1 MSEQGN
7 RERTEQKLSELMR
20 LSKEPYFSRYV
31 AQMKKDLEEGIA
43 TPLQVEREADRS
55 YAEYQRRMRDRE
67 AARPELKTKSVEF
80 RIGIHVF
87 SLIGALFIL
96 AAFVTFGFYFLKGAF
111 QGICIYV
118 AALALVLFSEL
129 LLRRKMQKFA
139 SVITGI
145 GVGCLYAAN
154 IVNYLALHF
163 VNGIIAVLI
172 TLLIAAVTICL
183 SRKRDSIVIRLIGL
197 IGCYVCLYPI
207 HGFETELSFFVL
219 TVILFIV
226 NVAGVLFPNQSRT
239 AAILAVHAALNV
251 IFTGALLIIAGRDH
265 VQAIYLAALL
275 LSSFIFMET
284 MAFVNRKR
292 EKQNEI
298 FTITCIGSGFLLFMM
313 FLLEKITGE
322 QLVGLIMAAVTAA
335 VSMLFFLL
343 WEREDERKWAQVYF
357 AAGLFLLIGAFSDY
371 PIEQTITVGIIFLI
385 ARIGNRQ
392 KQLTALE
399 AIAAVAVGLT
409 GVGLWGSV
417 YAYILAALLVLMSFR
432 INKMH
437 LFHELV
443 TTASVLMIWFLKCR
457 WNNGPYSFG
466 VEGTWF
472 YPVAVLLLILLF
484 LLFHHL
490 PGLREKEQEAYNV
503 VSLCFIGLYC
513 LLPLFGGY
521 LWARLATMAA
531 GTLAAFLL
539 LRKRYGLCWKGNTLL
554 WAGFFS
560 LYSIT
565 GNFGSPVVSSILIM
579 AAAFF
584 LVGIGFRHKEKVERI
599 TGLVLAALVC
609 LKLVLYDF
617 REAELLYRMIVF
629 LIVGVMALGISFL
642 YMFLERKMTQK
653 KAEIEE

>member
-1 MSEQGN
+1 MNEQGN
-7 RERTEQKLSELMR
+7 RERTEQKLSELMG

-31 AQMKKDLEEGIA
+31 AQMKKDLEEGVA

-67 AARPELKTKSVEF
+67 AAQPELKTKSVEF
-80 RIGIHVF
+80 KIGIHVF

-111 QGICIYV
+111 QGICIYM
-118 AALALVLFSEL
+118 AAFALVLFSEL
-129 LLRRKMQKFA
+129 FLRRKMQKFA
-139 SVITGI
+139 GVITGI
-145 GVGCLYAAN
+145 GIGCLYAAN
-154 IVNYLALHF
+154 IVNYLVLHL
-163 VNGIIAVLI
+163 VNGIIAVLL
-172 TLLIAAVTICL
+172 TLLIAAATIWL
-183 SRKRDSIVIRLIGL
+183 SRKRDSVVIRLIGL

-226 NVAGVLFPNQSRT
+226 NVAGVLFPNQSRA

-251 IFTGALLIIAGRDH
+251 IFTGALLIIAGLDH
-265 VQAIYLAALL
+265 VQATYLAALL
-275 LSSFIFMET
+275 LSSFIFMEI

-292 EKQNEI
+292 EKDNEI
-298 FTITCIGSGFLLFMM
+298 FIITCIGSGLLLFMM
-313 FLLEKITGE
+313 FLLETITGE
-322 QLVGLIMAAVTAA
+322 QLVGLIMAAVTVA
-335 VSMLFFLL
+335 VSMLLFLL
-343 WEREDERKWAQVYF
+343 WEKEDERKWAQVYF
-357 AAGLFLLIGAFSDY
+357 AAGLFLLIGAFSDQ
-371 PIEQTITVGIIFLI
+371 PVEQTITVGVIFLI

-392 KQLTALE
+392 RQLTALE

-409 GVGLWGSV
+409 GIGLSGSV
-417 YAYILAALLVLMSFR
+417 YAYILAALLVLLSFR
-432 INKMH
+432 INK
-437 LFHELV
+437 LYVFHEIV
-443 TTASVLMIWFLKCR
+443 TTASVLVIWFLKCEWFR
-457 WNNGPYSFG
+457 LYNWGMDG
-466 VEGTWF
+466 KWF
-472 YPVAVLLLILLF
+472 YPVAVLLLMLLF

-490 PGLREKEQEAYNV
+490 QGLRDKKQEVYNI
-503 VSLCFIGLYC
+503 VSLCFIGIFC
-513 LLPLFGGY
+513 LLPLFEGH
-521 LWARLATMAA
+521 LWTRIAIMAA

-539 LRKRYGLCWKGNTLL
+539 LRKRYGLYWKGNTLL
-554 WAGFFS
+554 WAVFFS

-584 LVGIGFRHKEKVERI
+584 LVGIGFRHKEKMERI

-642 YMFLERKMTQK
+642 YMFLEKKMAQK
-653 KAEIEE
+653 KAEVKE

>member
-1 MSEQGN
+1 MNEQGN

-31 AQMKKDLEEGIA
+31 AQMKKDLEEGVA

-67 AARPELKTKSVEF
+67 AAQPELKTKSVEF
-80 RIGIHVF
+80 KIGIHVF

-111 QGICIYV
+111 QGICIYM
-118 AALALVLFSEL
+118 AAFALVLFSEL
-129 LLRRKMQKFA
+129 FLRRKMQKFA
-139 SVITGI
+139 GVITGI
-145 GVGCLYAAN
+145 GIGCLYAAN
-154 IVNYLALHF
+154 IVNYLVLHL
-163 VNGIIAVLI
+163 VNGIIAVLF
-172 TLLIAAVTICL
+172 TLLIAAATIWL
-183 SRKRDSIVIRLIGL
+183 SRKRDSVVIRLIGL

-226 NVAGVLFPNQSRT
+226 NVAGVLFPNQSRA

-251 IFTGALLIIAGRDH
+251 IFTGALLIIAGLDH
-265 VQAIYLAALL
+265 VQATYLAALL
-275 LSSFIFMET
+275 LSSFIFMEI

-292 EKQNEI
+292 EKDNEI
-298 FTITCIGSGFLLFMM
+298 FIITCIGSGLLLFMM
-313 FLLEKITGE
+313 FLLETITGE
-322 QLVGLIMAAVTAA
+322 QLVGLIMAAVTVA

-343 WEREDERKWAQVYF
+343 WEKEDERKWAQVYF
-357 AAGLFLLIGAFSDY
+357 AAGLFLLIGAFSDQ
-371 PIEQTITVGIIFLI
+371 PVEQTITVGVIFLI

-392 KQLTALE
+392 RQLTALE

-409 GVGLWGSV
+409 GIGLSGSV
-417 YAYILAALLVLMSFR
+417 YAYILAALLVLLSFR
-432 INKMH
+432 INK
-437 LFHELV
+437 LYVFHEIV
-443 TTASVLMIWFLKCR
+443 TTASVLVIWFLKCEWFR
-457 WNNGPYSFG
+457 LYNWGMDG
-466 VEGTWF
+466 KWF
-472 YPVAVLLLILLF
+472 YPVAVLLLMLLF

-490 PGLREKEQEAYNV
+490 QGLRDKKQEVYNI
-503 VSLCFIGLYC
+503 VSLCFIGIFC
-513 LLPLFGGY
+513 LLPLFEGH
-521 LWARLATMAA
+521 LWTRIAIMAA

-539 LRKRYGLCWKGNTLL
+539 LRKRYGLYWKGNILL
-554 WAGFFS
+554 WAVFFS

-584 LVGIGFRHKEKVERI
+584 LVGIGFRHKEKMERI

-642 YMFLERKMTQK
+642 YMFLEKKMAQK
-653 KAEIEE
+653 KAEVKE

>member
-1 MSEQGN
+1 MNEQGN

-31 AQMKKDLEEGIA
+31 AQMKKDLEEGVA

-67 AARPELKTKSVEF
+67 AAQPELKTKSVEF
-80 RIGIHVF
+80 KIGIHVF

-111 QGICIYV
+111 QGICIYM
-118 AALALVLFSEL
+118 AAFALVLFSEL
-129 LLRRKMQKFA
+129 FLRRKMQKFA
-139 SVITGI
+139 GVITGI
-145 GVGCLYAAN
+145 GIGCLYAAN
-154 IVNYLALHF
+154 IVNYLVLHL
-163 VNGIIAVLI
+163 VNGIIAVLL
-172 TLLIAAVTICL
+172 TLLIAAATIWF
-183 SRKRDSIVIRLIGL
+183 SRKRDSVVIRLIGL

-226 NVAGVLFPNQSRT
+226 NVAGVLFPNQSRA

-251 IFTGALLIIAGRDH
+251 IFTGALLIIAGLDH
-265 VQAIYLAALL
+265 VQATYLAALL
-275 LSSFIFMET
+275 LSSFIFMEI

-292 EKQNEI
+292 EKDNEI
-298 FTITCIGSGFLLFMM
+298 FIITSIGSGLLLFMM
-313 FLLEKITGE
+313 FLLETITGE

-343 WEREDERKWAQVYF
+343 WEKEDERKWAQVYF
-357 AAGLFLLIGAFSDY
+357 AAGLFLLIGAFSDQ
-371 PIEQTITVGIIFLI
+371 PVEQTITVGVIFLI

-392 KQLTALE
+392 RQLTALE

-409 GVGLWGSV
+409 GIGLSGSV
-417 YAYILAALLVLMSFR
+417 YAYILAALLVLLSFR
-432 INKMH
+432 INK
-437 LFHELV
+437 LYVFHEIV
-443 TTASVLMIWFLKCR
+443 TTASVLVIWFLKCEWFR
-457 WNNGPYSFG
+457 LYNWGMDG
-466 VEGTWF
+466 KWF
-472 YPVAVLLLILLF
+472 YPVAVLLLMLLF

-490 PGLREKEQEAYNV
+490 QGLRDKKQEVYNI
-503 VSLCFIGLYC
+503 VSLCFIGIFC
-513 LLPLFGGY
+513 LLPLFEGH
-521 LWARLATMAA
+521 LWTRIAIMAA

-539 LRKRYGLCWKGNTLL
+539 LRKRYGLYWKGNTLL

-584 LVGIGFRHKEKVERI
+584 LVGIGFRHKEKMERI

-642 YMFLERKMTQK
+642 YMFLEKKMAQK
-653 KAEIEE
+653 KAEVEE

>member
-1 MSEQGN
+1 MNEQEN

-31 AQMKKDLEEGIA
+31 AQMKKDLEEGVA

-67 AARPELKTKSVEF
+67 AAQPELKTKSVEF
-80 RIGIHVF
+80 KIGIHVF

-111 QGICIYV
+111 QGICIYM
-118 AALALVLFSEL
+118 AAFALVLFSEL
-129 LLRRKMQKFA
+129 FLRRKMQKFA
-139 SVITGI
+139 GVITGI
-145 GVGCLYAAN
+145 GIGCLYAAN
-154 IVNYLALHF
+154 IVNYLVLHL
-163 VNGIIAVLI
+163 VNGIIAVLL
-172 TLLIAAVTICL
+172 TLLIAAATIWL
-183 SRKRDSIVIRLIGL
+183 SRKRDSVVIRLIGL

-226 NVAGVLFPNQSRT
+226 NVAGVLFPNQSRA

-251 IFTGALLIIAGRDH
+251 IFTGALLIIAGLDH
-265 VQAIYLAALL
+265 VQATYLAALL
-275 LSSFIFMET
+275 LSSFIFMEI

-292 EKQNEI
+292 EKDNEI
-298 FTITCIGSGFLLFMM
+298 FIITCIGSGLLLFMM
-313 FLLEKITGE
+313 FLLETITGE

-343 WEREDERKWAQVYF
+343 WEKEDERKWAQVYF
-357 AAGLFLLIGAFSDY
+357 AAGLFLLIGSFSDQ
-371 PIEQTITVGIIFLI
+371 PVEQTITVGVIFLI

-392 KQLTALE
+392 RQLTALE

-409 GVGLWGSV
+409 GIGLSGSV
-417 YAYILAALLVLMSFR
+417 YAYILAALLVLLSFR
-432 INKMH
+432 INK
-437 LFHELV
+437 LYVFHEIV
-443 TTASVLMIWFLKCR
+443 TTASVLVIWFLKCEWFR
-457 WNNGPYSFG
+457 LYNWGMDG
-466 VEGTWF
+466 KWF
-472 YPVAVLLLILLF
+472 YPVAVLLLMLLF

-490 PGLREKEQEAYNV
+490 QGLRDKKQEVYNI
-503 VSLCFIGLYC
+503 VSLCFIGIFC
-513 LLPLFGGY
+513 LLPLFEGH
-521 LWARLATMAA
+521 LWTRIAIMAA

-539 LRKRYGLCWKGNTLL
+539 LRKRYGLYWKGNTLL

-579 AAAFF
+579 ATAFF
-584 LVGIGFRHKEKVERI
+584 LVGIGFRHKEKMERI

-642 YMFLERKMTQK
+642 YMFLEKKMAQK
-653 KAEIEE
+653 KAEVEE

>member
-7 RERTEQKLSELMR
+7 RERTEQKLSELTR

-31 AQMKKDLEEGIA
+31 AQMKKDLEEGVA

-67 AARPELKTKSVEF
+67 AAKPELKTKSVEF
-80 RIGIHVF
+80 KIGIHVF

-118 AALALVLFSEL
+118 AAFALVLFSEL
-129 LLRRKMQKFA
+129 FLRRKMQKFA
-139 SVITGI
+139 GVITGI
-145 GVGCLYAAN
+145 GIGCLYAAN
-154 IVNYLALHF
+154 IVNYLVLHF
-163 VNGIIAVLI
+163 VNGIIAVLL
-172 TLLIAAVTICL
+172 TLLIAAATIWL
-183 SRKRDSIVIRLIGL
+183 SRKRDSVVIRLIGL

-219 TVILFIV
+219 TIILFIV
-226 NVAGVLFPNQSRT
+226 NVAGVLFPNQSRA

-251 IFTGALLIIAGRDH
+251 IFTGALLIIAGLDH
-265 VQAIYLAALL
+265 VQATYLAALL
-275 LSSFIFMET
+275 LSSFIFMEI

-292 EKQNEI
+292 EKDNEI
-298 FTITCIGSGFLLFMM
+298 LTITCIGSGFLLFMM
-313 FLLEKITGE
+313 FLLETVTGE

-343 WEREDERKWAQVYF
+343 WEKEDERKWAQVYF
-357 AAGLFLLIGAFSDY
+357 AAGLFLLIGAFSDH
-371 PIEQTITVGIIFLI
+371 PIEQTITVGVIFLI

-392 KQLTALE
+392 KQLIALE

-409 GVGLWGSV
+409 GIGLSGSV
-417 YAYILAALLVLMSFR
+417 YAYILAALLVLLSFR
-432 INKMH
+432 INKLH
-437 LFHELV
+437 VFHEIV
-443 TTASVLMIWFLKCR
+443 TTASVLMIWFLKCEWHR
-457 WNNGPYSFG
+457 LYNWGMDG
-466 VEGTWF
+466 KWF
-472 YPVAVLLLILLF
+472 YPVAVLLLMLLF

-490 PGLREKEQEAYNV
+490 PGLRDKKQEVYNI
-503 VSLCFIGLYC
+503 VSLCFIGIFC
-513 LLPLFGGY
+513 LLPLFEGH
-521 LWARLATMAA
+521 LWTRIAIMAA

-539 LRKRYGLCWKGNTLL
+539 LRKRYGLYWKGNTLL

-584 LVGIGFRHKEKVERI
+584 LVGIGFRHKEKMERI

-642 YMFLERKMTQK
+642 YMFLEKKMAQK
-653 KAEIEE
+653 KAEVEE

>member
-31 AQMKKDLEEGIA
+31 AQMKKDLEEGVA

-67 AARPELKTKSVEF
+67 AAKPELKTKSVEF
-80 RIGIHVF
+80 KIGIHVF

-118 AALALVLFSEL
+118 AAFALVLFSEL
-129 LLRRKMQKFA
+129 FLRRKMQKFA
-139 SVITGI
+139 GVITGI
-145 GVGCLYAAN
+145 GIGCLYAAN
-154 IVNYLALHF
+154 IVNYLVLHF
-163 VNGIIAVLI
+163 VNGIIAVLL
-172 TLLIAAVTICL
+172 TLLIAAATIWL
-183 SRKRDSIVIRLIGL
+183 SRKRDSVVIRLIGL

-219 TVILFIV
+219 TIILFIV
-226 NVAGVLFPNQSRT
+226 NVAGVLFPNQSRA

-251 IFTGALLIIAGRDH
+251 IFTGALLIIAGLDH
-265 VQAIYLAALL
+265 VQATYLAALL
-275 LSSFIFMET
+275 LSSFIFMEI

-292 EKQNEI
+292 EKDNEI

-313 FLLEKITGE
+313 FLLETVTGE

-343 WEREDERKWAQVYF
+343 WEKEDERKWAQVYF
-357 AAGLFLLIGAFSDY
+357 AAGLFLLIGAFSDH
-371 PIEQTITVGIIFLI
+371 PIEQTITVGVIFLI

-392 KQLTALE
+392 KQLIALE

-409 GVGLWGSV
+409 GIGLSGSV
-417 YAYILAALLVLMSFR
+417 YAYILAALLVLLSFR
-432 INKMH
+432 INKLH
-437 LFHELV
+437 VFHEIV
-443 TTASVLMIWFLKCR
+443 TTASVLMIWFLKCEWHR
-457 WNNGPYSFG
+457 LYNWGMDG
-466 VEGTWF
+466 KWF
-472 YPVAVLLLILLF
+472 YPVAVLLLMLLF

-490 PGLREKEQEAYNV
+490 QGLRDKKQEVYNI
-503 VSLCFIGLYC
+503 VSLCFIGIFC
-513 LLPLFGGY
+513 LLPLFEGH
-521 LWARLATMAA
+521 LWTRIAIMAA

-539 LRKRYGLCWKGNTLL
+539 LRKRYGLYWKGNILL
-554 WAGFFS
+554 WAVFFS

-584 LVGIGFRHKEKVERI
+584 LVGIGFRHKEKMERI

-642 YMFLERKMTQK
+642 YMFLEKKMAQK
-653 KAEIEE
+653 KAEVEE

>member
-1 MSEQGN
+1 MNEQGN

-31 AQMKKDLEEGIA
+31 AQMKKDLEEGVA

-67 AARPELKTKSVEF
+67 AAQPELKTKSVEF
-80 RIGIHVF
+80 KIGIHVF

-111 QGICIYV
+111 QGICIYM
-118 AALALVLFSEL
+118 AAFALVLFSEL
-129 LLRRKMQKFA
+129 FLRRKMQKFA
-139 SVITGI
+139 GVITGI
-145 GVGCLYAAN
+145 GIGCLYAAN
-154 IVNYLALHF
+154 IVNYLVLHL
-163 VNGIIAVLI
+163 VNGIIAVLL
-172 TLLIAAVTICL
+172 TLLIAAATIWL
-183 SRKRDSIVIRLIGL
+183 SRKRDSVVIRLIGL

-226 NVAGVLFPNQSRT
+226 NVAGVLFPNQSRA

-251 IFTGALLIIAGRDH
+251 IFTGALLIIAGLDH
-265 VQAIYLAALL
+265 VQATYLAALL
-275 LSSFIFMET
+275 LSSFIFMEI

-292 EKQNEI
+292 EKDNEI
-298 FTITCIGSGFLLFMM
+298 FIITCIGSGLLLFMM
-313 FLLEKITGE
+313 FLLETITGE

-343 WEREDERKWAQVYF
+343 WEKEDERKWAQVYF
-357 AAGLFLLIGAFSDY
+357 AAGLFLLIGAFSDQ
-371 PIEQTITVGIIFLI
+371 PVEQTITVGVIFLI

-392 KQLTALE
+392 RQLTALE

-409 GVGLWGSV
+409 GIGLSGSV
-417 YAYILAALLVLMSFR
+417 YAYILAALLVLLSFR
-432 INKMH
+432 INK
-437 LFHELV
+437 LYVFHEIV
-443 TTASVLMIWFLKCR
+443 TTASVLVIWFLKCEWFR
-457 WNNGPYSFG
+457 LYNWGMDG
-466 VEGTWF
+466 KWF
-472 YPVAVLLLILLF
+472 YPVAVLLLMLLF

-490 PGLREKEQEAYNV
+490 QGLRDKKQEVYNI
-503 VSLCFIGLYC
+503 VSLCFIGIFC
-513 LLPLFGGY
+513 LLPLFEGH
-521 LWARLATMAA
+521 LWTRIAIMAA

-539 LRKRYGLCWKGNTLL
+539 LRKRYGLYWKGNTLL
-554 WAGFFS
+554 LAGFFS

-584 LVGIGFRHKEKVERI
+584 LVGIGFRHKEKMERI

-642 YMFLERKMTQK
+642 YMFLEKKMAQK
-653 KAEIEE
+653 KAEVEE

>member
-7 RERTEQKLSELMR
+7 RERTEQKLSELTR

-31 AQMKKDLEEGIA
+31 AQMKKDLEEGVA

-67 AARPELKTKSVEF
+67 AAKPELKTKSVEF
-80 RIGIHVF
+80 KIGIHVF

-118 AALALVLFSEL
+118 AAFALVLFSEL
-129 LLRRKMQKFA
+129 FLRRKMQKFA
-139 SVITGI
+139 GVITGI
-145 GVGCLYAAN
+145 GIGCLYAAN
-154 IVNYLALHF
+154 IVNYLVLHF
-163 VNGIIAVLI
+163 VNGIIAVLL
-172 TLLIAAVTICL
+172 TLLIAAATIWL
-183 SRKRDSIVIRLIGL
+183 SRKRDSVVIRLIGL

-219 TVILFIV
+219 TIILFIV
-226 NVAGVLFPNQSRT
+226 NVAGVLFPNQSRA

-251 IFTGALLIIAGRDH
+251 IFTGALLIIAGLDH
-265 VQAIYLAALL
+265 VQATYLAALL
-275 LSSFIFMET
+275 LSSFIFMEI

-292 EKQNEI
+292 EKDNEI

-313 FLLEKITGE
+313 FLLETVTGE

-343 WEREDERKWAQVYF
+343 WEKEDERKWAQVYF
-357 AAGLFLLIGAFSDY
+357 AAGLFLLIGAFSDH
-371 PIEQTITVGIIFLI
+371 PIEQTITVGVIFLI

-409 GVGLWGSV
+409 GIGLSGSV
-417 YAYILAALLVLMSFR
+417 YAYILAALLVLLSFR
-432 INKMH
+432 INKLH
-437 LFHELV
+437 VFHEIV
-443 TTASVLMIWFLKCR
+443 TTASVLMIWFLKCEWHR
-457 WNNGPYSFG
+457 LYNWGIDG
-466 VEGTWF
+466 KWF
-472 YPVAVLLLILLF
+472 YPIAVLLLMLLF

-490 PGLREKEQEAYNV
+490 QGLRDKKQEVYNI
-503 VSLCFIGLYC
+503 VSLCFIGISC
-513 LLPLFGGY
+513 LLPLFEGH
-521 LWARLATMAA
+521 LWIRIAIMAA

-539 LRKRYGLCWKGNTLL
+539 LRKRYGLYWKGNTLL

-584 LVGIGFRHKEKVERI
+584 LVGIGFRHKEKMERI

-617 REAELLYRMIVF
+617 REVELLYRMIVF

-642 YMFLERKMTQK
+642 YMFLEKKMAQK
-653 KAEIEE
+653 KAEVEE

>member
-7 RERTEQKLSELMR
+7 RERTEQKLSELTR

-31 AQMKKDLEEGIA
+31 AQMKKDLEEGVA

-67 AARPELKTKSVEF
+67 AAKPELKTKSVEF
-80 RIGIHVF
+80 KIGIHVF

-118 AALALVLFSEL
+118 AAFALVLFSEL
-129 LLRRKMQKFA
+129 FLRRKMQKFA
-139 SVITGI
+139 GVITGI
-145 GVGCLYAAN
+145 GIGCLYAAN
-154 IVNYLALHF
+154 IVNYLVLHF
-163 VNGIIAVLI
+163 VNGIIAVLL
-172 TLLIAAVTICL
+172 TLLIAAATIWL
-183 SRKRDSIVIRLIGL
+183 SRKRDSVVIRLIGL

-219 TVILFIV
+219 TIILFIV
-226 NVAGVLFPNQSRT
+226 NVAGVLFPNQSRA

-251 IFTGALLIIAGRDH
+251 IFTGALLIIAGLDH
-265 VQAIYLAALL
+265 VQATYLAALL
-275 LSSFIFMET
+275 LSSFIFMEI

-292 EKQNEI
+292 EKDNEI

-313 FLLEKITGE
+313 FLLETVTGE

-343 WEREDERKWAQVYF
+343 WEKEDERKWAQVYF
-357 AAGLFLLIGAFSDY
+357 AAGLFLLIGAFSDH
-371 PIEQTITVGIIFLI
+371 PIEQTITVGVIFLI

-409 GVGLWGSV
+409 GIGLSGSV
-417 YAYILAALLVLMSFR
+417 YAYILAALLVLLSFR
-432 INKMH
+432 INKLH
-437 LFHELV
+437 VFHEIV
-443 TTASVLMIWFLKCR
+443 TTASVLMIWFLKCEWHR
-457 WNNGPYSFG
+457 LYNWGIDG
-466 VEGTWF
+466 KWF
-472 YPVAVLLLILLF
+472 YPIAVLLLMLLF

-490 PGLREKEQEAYNV
+490 PGLRDKKQEVYNI
-503 VSLCFIGLYC
+503 VSLCFIGIFC
-513 LLPLFGGY
+513 LLPLFEGH
-521 LWARLATMAA
+521 LWIRIAIMAA

-539 LRKRYGLCWKGNTLL
+539 LRKRYGLYWKGNTLL

-584 LVGIGFRHKEKVERI
+584 LVGIGFRHKEKMERI

-642 YMFLERKMTQK
+642 YMFLEKKMAQK
-653 KAEIEE
+653 KAEVEE

>member
-1 MSEQGN
+1 MNEQGN

-31 AQMKKDLEEGIA
+31 AQMKKDLEEGVA

-67 AARPELKTKSVEF
+67 AAQPELKTKSVEF
-80 RIGIHVF
+80 KIGIHVF

-111 QGICIYV
+111 QGICIYM
-118 AALALVLFSEL
+118 AAFALVLFSEL
-129 LLRRKMQKFA
+129 FLRRKMQKFA
-139 SVITGI
+139 GVITGI
-145 GVGCLYAAN
+145 GIGCLYAAN
-154 IVNYLALHF
+154 IVNYLVLHL
-163 VNGIIAVLI
+163 VNGIIAVLL
-172 TLLIAAVTICL
+172 TLLIAAATIWL
-183 SRKRDSIVIRLIGL
+183 SRKRDSVVIRLIGL

-226 NVAGVLFPNQSRT
+226 NVAGVLFPNQSRA

-251 IFTGALLIIAGRDH
+251 IFTGALLIIAGLDH
-265 VQAIYLAALL
+265 VQATYLAALL
-275 LSSFIFMET
+275 LSSFIFMEI

-292 EKQNEI
+292 EKDNEI
-298 FTITCIGSGFLLFMM
+298 FIITCIGSGLLLFMM
-313 FLLEKITGE
+313 FLLETITGE

-343 WEREDERKWAQVYF
+343 WEKEDERKWAQVYF
-357 AAGLFLLIGAFSDY
+357 AAGLFLLIGAFSDQ
-371 PIEQTITVGIIFLI
+371 PVEQTITVGVIFLI

-392 KQLTALE
+392 RQLTALE

-409 GVGLWGSV
+409 GIGLSGSV
-417 YAYILAALLVLMSFR
+417 YAYILAVLLVLLSFR
-432 INKMH
+432 INK
-437 LFHELV
+437 LYVFHEIV
-443 TTASVLMIWFLKCR
+443 TTASVLVIWFLKCEWFR
-457 WNNGPYSFG
+457 LYNWGMDG
-466 VEGTWF
+466 KWF
-472 YPVAVLLLILLF
+472 YPVAVLLLMLLF

-490 PGLREKEQEAYNV
+490 QGLRDKKQEVYNI
-503 VSLCFIGLYC
+503 VSLCFIGIFC
-513 LLPLFGGY
+513 LLPLFEGH
-521 LWARLATMAA
+521 LWTRIAIMAA

-539 LRKRYGLCWKGNTLL
+539 LRKRYGLYWKGNTLL
-554 WAGFFS
+554 WAVFFS

-584 LVGIGFRHKEKVERI
+584 LVGIGFRHKEKMERI

-642 YMFLERKMTQK
+642 YMFLEKKMAQK
-653 KAEIEE
+653 KAEVKE

>member
-1 MSEQGN
+1 MNEQGN

-31 AQMKKDLEEGIA
+31 AQMKKDLEEGVA

-67 AARPELKTKSVEF
+67 AAQPELKTKSVEF
-80 RIGIHVF
+80 KIGIQVF

-111 QGICIYV
+111 QGICIYM
-118 AALALVLFSEL
+118 AAFALVLFSEL
-129 LLRRKMQKFA
+129 FLRRKMQKFA
-139 SVITGI
+139 GVITGI
-145 GVGCLYAAN
+145 GIGCLYAAN
-154 IVNYLALHF
+154 IVNYLVLHL
-163 VNGIIAVLI
+163 VNGIIAVLF
-172 TLLIAAVTICL
+172 TLLIAAATIWL
-183 SRKRDSIVIRLIGL
+183 SRKRDSVVIRLIGL

-226 NVAGVLFPNQSRT
+226 NVAGVLFPNQSRA

-251 IFTGALLIIAGRDH
+251 IFTGALLIIAGLDH
-265 VQAIYLAALL
+265 VQATYLAALL
-275 LSSFIFMET
+275 LSSFIFMEI

-292 EKQNEI
+292 EKDNEI
-298 FTITCIGSGFLLFMM
+298 FIITCIGSGLLLFMM
-313 FLLEKITGE
+313 FLLETITGE

-343 WEREDERKWAQVYF
+343 WEKEDERKWAQVYF
-357 AAGLFLLIGAFSDY
+357 AAGLFLLIGAFSDQ
-371 PIEQTITVGIIFLI
+371 PVEQTITVGVIFLI

-392 KQLTALE
+392 RQLTALE

-409 GVGLWGSV
+409 GIGLSGSV
-417 YAYILAALLVLMSFR
+417 YAYILAALLVLLSFR
-432 INKMH
+432 INK
-437 LFHELV
+437 LYVFHEIV
-443 TTASVLMIWFLKCR
+443 TTASVLVIWFLKCEWFR
-457 WNNGPYSFG
+457 LYNWGMDG
-466 VEGTWF
+466 KWF
-472 YPVAVLLLILLF
+472 YPVAVLLLMLLF

-490 PGLREKEQEAYNV
+490 QGLRDKKQEVYNI
-503 VSLCFIGLYC
+503 VSLCFIGIFC
-513 LLPLFGGY
+513 LLPLFEGH
-521 LWARLATMAA
+521 LWTRIAIMAA

-539 LRKRYGLCWKGNTLL
+539 LRKRYGLYWKGNILL
-554 WAGFFS
+554 WAVFFS

-584 LVGIGFRHKEKVERI
+584 LVGIGFRHKEKMERI

-642 YMFLERKMTQK
+642 YMFLEKKMAQK
-653 KAEIEE
+653 KAEVKE

>member
-7 RERTEQKLSELMR
+7 RERTEQKLSELTR

-31 AQMKKDLEEGIA
+31 AQMKKDLEEGVA

-67 AARPELKTKSVEF
+67 AAKSELKTKSVEF
-80 RIGIHVF
+80 KIGIHVF

-118 AALALVLFSEL
+118 AAFALVLFSEL
-129 LLRRKMQKFA
+129 FLRRKMQKFA
-139 SVITGI
+139 GVITGI
-145 GVGCLYAAN
+145 GIGCLYAAN
-154 IVNYLALHF
+154 IVNYLVLHF
-163 VNGIIAVLI
+163 VNGIIAVLL
-172 TLLIAAVTICL
+172 TLLIAAATIWL
-183 SRKRDSIVIRLIGL
+183 SRKRDSVVIRLIGL

-219 TVILFIV
+219 TIILFIV
-226 NVAGVLFPNQSRT
+226 NVAGVLFPNQSRA

-251 IFTGALLIIAGRDH
+251 IFTGALLIIAGLDH
-265 VQAIYLAALL
+265 VQATYLAALL
-275 LSSFIFMET
+275 LSSFIFMEI

-292 EKQNEI
+292 EKDNEI

-313 FLLEKITGE
+313 FLLETVTGE
-322 QLVGLIMAAVTAA
+322 QFVGLIMAAVTAA

-343 WEREDERKWAQVYF
+343 WEKEDERKWAQVYF
-357 AAGLFLLIGAFSDY
+357 AAGLFLLIGAFSDH
-371 PIEQTITVGIIFLI
+371 PIEQTITVGVIFLI

-409 GVGLWGSV
+409 GIGLSGSV
-417 YAYILAALLVLMSFR
+417 YAYILAALLVLLSFR
-432 INKMH
+432 INKLH
-437 LFHELV
+437 VFHEIV
-443 TTASVLMIWFLKCR
+443 TTASVLMIWFLKCEWHR
-457 WNNGPYSFG
+457 LYNWGMDG
-466 VEGTWF
+466 KWF
-472 YPVAVLLLILLF
+472 YPVAVLLLMLLF
-484 LLFHHL
+484 LLFHYL
-490 PGLREKEQEAYNV
+490 PGLRDKKQEVYNI
-503 VSLCFIGLYC
+503 VSLCFIGIFC
-513 LLPLFGGY
+513 LLPLFEGH
-521 LWARLATMAA
+521 LWTRIAIMAA

-539 LRKRYGLCWKGNTLL
+539 LRKRYGLYWKGNTLL

-584 LVGIGFRHKEKVERI
+584 LVGIGFRHKEKMERI

-642 YMFLERKMTQK
+642 YMFLEKKMAQK
-653 KAEIEE
+653 KAEVEE

>member
-1 MSEQGN
+1 MNEQGN

-31 AQMKKDLEEGIA
+31 AQMKKDLEEGVA

-67 AARPELKTKSVEF
+67 AAQPELKTKSVEF
-80 RIGIHVF
+80 KIGIHVF

-111 QGICIYV
+111 QGICIYM
-118 AALALVLFSEL
+118 AAFALVLFSEL
-129 LLRRKMQKFA
+129 FLRRKMQKFA
-139 SVITGI
+139 GVITGI
-145 GVGCLYAAN
+145 GIGCLYAAN
-154 IVNYLALHF
+154 IVNYLVLHL
-163 VNGIIAVLI
+163 VNGIIAVLL
-172 TLLIAAVTICL
+172 TLLIAAATIWL
-183 SRKRDSIVIRLIGL
+183 SRKRDSVVIRLIGL

-226 NVAGVLFPNQSRT
+226 NVAGVLFPNQSRA

-251 IFTGALLIIAGRDH
+251 IFTGALLIIAGLDH
-265 VQAIYLAALL
+265 VQATYLAALL
-275 LSSFIFMET
+275 LSSFIFMEI

-292 EKQNEI
+292 EKDNEI
-298 FTITCIGSGFLLFMM
+298 FIITCIGSGLLLFMM
-313 FLLEKITGE
+313 FLLETITGE

-343 WEREDERKWAQVYF
+343 WEKEDERKWAQVYF
-357 AAGLFLLIGAFSDY
+357 AAGLFLLIGAFSDQ
-371 PIEQTITVGIIFLI
+371 PVEQTITVGVIFLI

-392 KQLTALE
+392 RQLTALE

-409 GVGLWGSV
+409 GIGLSGSV
-417 YAYILAALLVLMSFR
+417 YAYILAALLVLLSFR
-432 INKMH
+432 INK
-437 LFHELV
+437 LYVFHEIV
-443 TTASVLMIWFLKCR
+443 TTASVLVIWFLKCEWFR
-457 WNNGPYSFG
+457 LYNWGMDG
-466 VEGTWF
+466 KWF
-472 YPVAVLLLILLF
+472 YPVAVLLLMLLL

-490 PGLREKEQEAYNV
+490 QGLRDKKQEVYNI
-503 VSLCFIGLYC
+503 VSLCFIGIFC
-513 LLPLFGGY
+513 LLPLFEGH
-521 LWARLATMAA
+521 LWTRIAIMAA

-539 LRKRYGLCWKGNTLL
+539 LRKRYGLYWKGNTLL

-584 LVGIGFRHKEKVERI
+584 LVGIGFRHKEKMERI

-642 YMFLERKMTQK
+642 YMFLEKKMAQK
-653 KAEIEE
+653 KAEVKE

>member
-7 RERTEQKLSELMR
+7 RERTEQKLSELTR

-31 AQMKKDLEEGIA
+31 AQMKKDLEEGVA

-67 AARPELKTKSVEF
+67 AAKPELKTKSVEF
-80 RIGIHVF
+80 KIGIHVF

-118 AALALVLFSEL
+118 AAFALVLFSEL
-129 LLRRKMQKFA
+129 FLRRKMQKFA
-139 SVITGI
+139 GVITGI
-145 GVGCLYAAN
+145 GIGCLYAAN
-154 IVNYLALHF
+154 IVNYLVLHF
-163 VNGIIAVLI
+163 VNGIIAVLL
-172 TLLIAAVTICL
+172 TLLIAAATIWL
-183 SRKRDSIVIRLIGL
+183 SRKRDSVVIRLIGL

-219 TVILFIV
+219 TIILFIV
-226 NVAGVLFPNQSRT
+226 NVAGVLFPNQSRA

-251 IFTGALLIIAGRDH
+251 IFTGALLIIAGLDH
-265 VQAIYLAALL
+265 VQATYLAALL
-275 LSSFIFMET
+275 LSSFIFMEI

-292 EKQNEI
+292 EKDNEI

-313 FLLEKITGE
+313 FLLETVTGE

-343 WEREDERKWAQVYF
+343 WEKEDERKWAQVYF
-357 AAGLFLLIGAFSDY
+357 AAGFFLLIGAFSDH
-371 PIEQTITVGIIFLI
+371 PIEQTITVGVIFLI

-392 KQLTALE
+392 KQLIALE

-409 GVGLWGSV
+409 GIGLSGSV
-417 YAYILAALLVLMSFR
+417 YAYILAALLVLLSFR
-432 INKMH
+432 INKLH
-437 LFHELV
+437 VFHEIV
-443 TTASVLMIWFLKCR
+443 TTASVLMIWFLKCEWHR
-457 WNNGPYSFG
+457 LYNWGMDG
-466 VEGTWF
+466 KWF
-472 YPVAVLLLILLF
+472 YPVAVLLLMLLF

-490 PGLREKEQEAYNV
+490 PGLRDKKQEVYNI
-503 VSLCFIGLYC
+503 VSLCFIGIFC
-513 LLPLFGGY
+513 LLPLFEGH
-521 LWARLATMAA
+521 LWTRIAIMAA

-539 LRKRYGLCWKGNTLL
+539 LRKRYGLYWKGNTLL

-584 LVGIGFRHKEKVERI
+584 LVGIGFRHKEKMERI

-642 YMFLERKMTQK
+642 YMFLEKKMAQK
-653 KAEIEE
+653 KAEVEE

>member
-1 MSEQGN
+1 MNEQGN
-7 RERTEQKLSELMR
+7 RERTEQKLSELTR

-31 AQMKKDLEEGIA
+31 AQMKKDLEEGVA

-67 AARPELKTKSVEF
+67 AAKPELKTKSVEF
-80 RIGIHVF
+80 KIGIHVF

-118 AALALVLFSEL
+118 AAFALVLFSEL
-129 LLRRKMQKFA
+129 FLRRKMQKFA
-139 SVITGI
+139 GVITGI
-145 GVGCLYAAN
+145 GIGCLYAAN
-154 IVNYLALHF
+154 IVNYLVLHF
-163 VNGIIAVLI
+163 VNGIIAVLL
-172 TLLIAAVTICL
+172 TLLIAAATIWL
-183 SRKRDSIVIRLIGL
+183 SRKRDSVVIRLIGL

-219 TVILFIV
+219 TIILFIV
-226 NVAGVLFPNQSRT
+226 NVAGVLFPNQSRA

-251 IFTGALLIIAGRDH
+251 IFTGALLIIAGLDH
-265 VQAIYLAALL
+265 VQATYLAALL
-275 LSSFIFMET
+275 LSSFIFMEI

-292 EKQNEI
+292 EKDNEI

-313 FLLEKITGE
+313 FLLETVTGE

-343 WEREDERKWAQVYF
+343 WEKEDERKWAQVYF
-357 AAGLFLLIGAFSDY
+357 AAGLFLLIGAFSDQ
-371 PIEQTITVGIIFLI
+371 PVEQTITVGVIFLI

-392 KQLTALE
+392 KQLIALE

-409 GVGLWGSV
+409 GIGLSGSV
-417 YAYILAALLVLMSFR
+417 YAYILAALLVLLSFR
-432 INKMH
+432 INKLH
-437 LFHELV
+437 VFHEIV
-443 TTASVLMIWFLKCR
+443 TTASVLMIWFLKCEWHR
-457 WNNGPYSFG
+457 LYNWGMDG
-466 VEGTWF
+466 KWF
-472 YPVAVLLLILLF
+472 YPVAVLLLMLLF

-490 PGLREKEQEAYNV
+490 PGLRDKKQEVYNI
-503 VSLCFIGLYC
+503 VSLCFIGIFC
-513 LLPLFGGY
+513 LLPLFEGH
-521 LWARLATMAA
+521 LWTRIAIMAA

-539 LRKRYGLCWKGNTLL
+539 LRKRYGLYWKGNTLL

-584 LVGIGFRHKEKVERI
+584 LVGIGFRHKEKMERI

-642 YMFLERKMTQK
+642 YMFLEKKMAQK
-653 KAEIEE
+653 KAEVEE

>member
-1 MSEQGN
+1 MNEQGN

-31 AQMKKDLEEGIA
+31 AQMKKDLEEGVA

-67 AARPELKTKSVEF
+67 AAQPELKTKSVEF
-80 RIGIHVF
+80 KIGIHVF

-129 LLRRKMQKFA
+129 FLRRKMQKFA
-139 SVITGI
+139 GVITGI
-145 GVGCLYAAN
+145 GIGCLYAAN
-154 IVNYLALHF
+154 IVNYLVLHF
-163 VNGIIAVLI
+163 VNGIIAVLL
-172 TLLIAAVTICL
+172 TLLIAAATIWL
-183 SRKRDSIVIRLIGL
+183 SRKRDSVVIRLIGL

-226 NVAGVLFPNQSRT
+226 NVAGVLFPNQSRA

-251 IFTGALLIIAGRDH
+251 IFTGALLIIAGLDH
-265 VQAIYLAALL
+265 VQATYLAALL
-275 LSSFIFMET
+275 LSSFIFMEI

-292 EKQNEI
+292 EKDNEI
-298 FTITCIGSGFLLFMM
+298 FTITCIGSGLLLFMM
-313 FLLEKITGE
+313 FLLETITGE

-343 WEREDERKWAQVYF
+343 WEKEDERKWAQVYF
-357 AAGLFLLIGAFSDY
+357 AAGLFLLIGAFSDQ
-371 PIEQTITVGIIFLI
+371 PVEQTITVGVIFLI

-392 KQLTALE
+392 RQLTALE

-409 GVGLWGSV
+409 GIGLSGSV
-417 YAYILAALLVLMSFR
+417 YAYILAALLVLLSFR
-432 INKMH
+432 INKLH
-437 LFHELV
+437 VFHEIV
-443 TTASVLMIWFLKCR
+443 TTASVLMIWFLKCEWFR
-457 WNNGPYSFG
+457 LYNWGMDG
-466 VEGTWF
+466 KWF
-472 YPVAVLLLILLF
+472 YPVAVLLLMLLF

-490 PGLREKEQEAYNV
+490 PGLRDKKQEVYNI
-503 VSLCFIGLYC
+503 VSLCFIGIFC
-513 LLPLFGGY
+513 LLPLFEGH
-521 LWARLATMAA
+521 LWIRIAIMAV

-539 LRKRYGLCWKGNTLL
+539 LRKRYGLYWKGNTLL

-565 GNFGSPVVSSILIM
+565 GNFGSPVISSILIM

-584 LVGIGFRHKEKVERI
+584 LVGIGFRHKEKMERI

-642 YMFLERKMTQK
+642 YMFLEKKMAQK
-653 KAEIEE
+653 KAEVEE

>member
-1 MSEQGN
+1 MNEQGN

-31 AQMKKDLEEGIA
+31 AQMKKDLEEGVA

-67 AARPELKTKSVEF
+67 AAQPELKTKSVEF
-80 RIGIHVF
+80 KIGIHVF

-111 QGICIYV
+111 QGICIYM
-118 AALALVLFSEL
+118 AAFALVLFSEL
-129 LLRRKMQKFA
+129 FLRRKMQKFA
-139 SVITGI
+139 GVITGI
-145 GVGCLYAAN
+145 GIGCLYAAN
-154 IVNYLALHF
+154 IVNYLVLHL
-163 VNGIIAVLI
+163 VNGIIAVLL
-172 TLLIAAVTICL
+172 TLLIAAATIWL
-183 SRKRDSIVIRLIGL
+183 SRKRDSVVIRLIGL

-226 NVAGVLFPNQSRT
+226 NVAGVLFPNQSRA

-251 IFTGALLIIAGRDH
+251 IFTGALLIIAGLDH
-265 VQAIYLAALL
+265 FQATYLAALL
-275 LSSFIFMET
+275 LSSFIFMEI

-292 EKQNEI
+292 EKDNEI
-298 FTITCIGSGFLLFMM
+298 FIITCIGSGLLLFMM
-313 FLLEKITGE
+313 FLLETITGE

-343 WEREDERKWAQVYF
+343 WEKEDERKWAQVYF
-357 AAGLFLLIGAFSDY
+357 AAGLFLLIGAFSDQ
-371 PIEQTITVGIIFLI
+371 PVEQTITVGVIFLI

-392 KQLTALE
+392 RQLTALE

-409 GVGLWGSV
+409 GIGLSGSV
-417 YAYILAALLVLMSFR
+417 YAYILAALLVLLSFR
-432 INKMH
+432 INK
-437 LFHELV
+437 LYVFHEIV
-443 TTASVLMIWFLKCR
+443 TTASVLVIWFLKCEWFR
-457 WNNGPYSFG
+457 LYNWGMDG
-466 VEGTWF
+466 KWF
-472 YPVAVLLLILLF
+472 YPVAVLLLMLLF

-490 PGLREKEQEAYNV
+490 QGLRDKKQEVYNI
-503 VSLCFIGLYC
+503 VSLCFIGIFC
-513 LLPLFGGY
+513 LLPLFEGH
-521 LWARLATMAA
+521 LWTRIAIMAA

-539 LRKRYGLCWKGNTLL
+539 LRKRYGLYWKGNILL
-554 WAGFFS
+554 WAVFFS

-584 LVGIGFRHKEKVERI
+584 LVGIGFRHKEKMERI

-642 YMFLERKMTQK
+642 YMFLEKKMAQK
-653 KAEIEE
+653 KAEVKE

>member
-7 RERTEQKLSELMR
+7 RERTEQKLSELTR

-31 AQMKKDLEEGIA
+31 AQMKKDLEEGVA

-67 AARPELKTKSVEF
+67 AAKPELKTKSVEF
-80 RIGIHVF
+80 KIGIHVF

-118 AALALVLFSEL
+118 AAFALVLFSEL
-129 LLRRKMQKFA
+129 FLRRKMQKFA
-139 SVITGI
+139 GVITGI
-145 GVGCLYAAN
+145 GIGCLYAAN
-154 IVNYLALHF
+154 IVNYLVLHF
-163 VNGIIAVLI
+163 VNGIIAVLL
-172 TLLIAAVTICL
+172 TLLIAAATIWL
-183 SRKRDSIVIRLIGL
+183 SRKRDSVVIRLIGL

-219 TVILFIV
+219 TIILFIV
-226 NVAGVLFPNQSRT
+226 NVAGVLFPNQSRA

-251 IFTGALLIIAGRDH
+251 IFTGALLIIAGLDH
-265 VQAIYLAALL
+265 VQATYLAALL
-275 LSSFIFMET
+275 LSSFIFMEI

-292 EKQNEI
+292 EKDNEI

-313 FLLEKITGE
+313 FLLETVTGE
-322 QLVGLIMAAVTAA
+322 QFVGLIMAAVTAA

-343 WEREDERKWAQVYF
+343 WEKEDERKWAQVYF
-357 AAGLFLLIGAFSDY
+357 AAGLFLLIGAFSDH
-371 PIEQTITVGIIFLI
+371 PIEQTITVGVIFLI

-409 GVGLWGSV
+409 GIGLSGSV
-417 YAYILAALLVLMSFR
+417 YAYILAALLVLLSFR
-432 INKMH
+432 INKLH
-437 LFHELV
+437 VFHEIV
-443 TTASVLMIWFLKCR
+443 TTASVLMIWFLKCEWHR
-457 WNNGPYSFG
+457 LYNWGMDG
-466 VEGTWF
+466 KWF
-472 YPVAVLLLILLF
+472 YPVAVLLLMLLF

-490 PGLREKEQEAYNV
+490 PGLRDKKQEVYNI
-503 VSLCFIGLYC
+503 VSLCFIGIFC
-513 LLPLFGGY
+513 LLPLFEGH
-521 LWARLATMAA
+521 LWTRIAIMAA

-539 LRKRYGLCWKGNTLL
+539 LRKRYGLYWKGNTLL

-584 LVGIGFRHKEKVERI
+584 LVGIGFRHKEKMERI

-642 YMFLERKMTQK
+642 YMFLEKKMAQK
-653 KAEIEE
+653 KAEVEE

>member
-7 RERTEQKLSELMR
+7 RERTEQKLSELTR

-31 AQMKKDLEEGIA
+31 AQMKKDLEEGVA

-67 AARPELKTKSVEF
+67 AAKSELKTKSVEF
-80 RIGIHVF
+80 KIGIHVF

-118 AALALVLFSEL
+118 AAFALVLFSEL
-129 LLRRKMQKFA
+129 FLRRKMQKFA
-139 SVITGI
+139 GVITGI
-145 GVGCLYAAN
+145 GIGCLYAAN
-154 IVNYLALHF
+154 IVNYLVLHL
-163 VNGIIAVLI
+163 VNGIIAVLL
-172 TLLIAAVTICL
+172 TLLIAAATIWL
-183 SRKRDSIVIRLIGL
+183 SRKRDSVVIRLIGL

-226 NVAGVLFPNQSRT
+226 NVAGVLFPNQSRA

-251 IFTGALLIIAGRDH
+251 IFTGALLIIAGLDH
-265 VQAIYLAALL
+265 VQATYLAALL
-275 LSSFIFMET
+275 LSSFIFMEI

-292 EKQNEI
+292 EKDNEI
-298 FTITCIGSGFLLFMM
+298 FIITCIGSGLLLFMM
-313 FLLEKITGE
+313 FLLETITGE

-343 WEREDERKWAQVYF
+343 WEKEDERKWAQVYF
-357 AAGLFLLIGAFSDY
+357 AAGLFLLIGSFSDH
-371 PIEQTITVGIIFLI
+371 PIEQTITVGVIFLI

-392 KQLTALE
+392 RQLTALE

-409 GVGLWGSV
+409 GIGLSGSV
-417 YAYILAALLVLMSFR
+417 YAYILAALLVLLSFR
-432 INKMH
+432 INK
-437 LFHELV
+437 LYVFHEIV
-443 TTASVLMIWFLKCR
+443 TTASVLVIWFLKCEWFR
-457 WNNGPYSFG
+457 LYNWGMDG
-466 VEGTWF
+466 KWF
-472 YPVAVLLLILLF
+472 YPVAVLLLMLLF

-490 PGLREKEQEAYNV
+490 QGLRDKKQEVYNL
-503 VSLCFIGLYC
+503 VSLCFLGIFC
-513 LLPLFGGY
+513 LLPLFEGH
-521 LWARLATMAA
+521 LWTRIAIMAA

-539 LRKRYGLCWKGNTLL
+539 LRKRYGLYWKGNTLL

-584 LVGIGFRHKEKVERI
+584 LVGIGFRHKEKMERI

-642 YMFLERKMTQK
+642 YMFLEKKMAQK
-653 KAEIEE
+653 KAEVEE

>member
-1 MSEQGN
+1 MNEQGN

-31 AQMKKDLEEGIA
+31 AQMKKDLEEGVA

-55 YAEYQRRMRDRE
+55 YAEYQRRMKDRE
-67 AARPELKTKSVEF
+67 AAQPELKTKSVEF
-80 RIGIHVF
+80 KIGIHVF

-111 QGICIYV
+111 QGICIYM
-118 AALALVLFSEL
+118 AAFALVLFSEL
-129 LLRRKMQKFA
+129 FLRRKMQKFA
-139 SVITGI
+139 GVITGI
-145 GVGCLYAAN
+145 GIGCLYAAN
-154 IVNYLALHF
+154 IVNYLVLHL
-163 VNGIIAVLI
+163 VNGIIAVLF
-172 TLLIAAVTICL
+172 TLLIAAATIWL
-183 SRKRDSIVIRLIGL
+183 SRKRDSVVIRLIGL

-226 NVAGVLFPNQSRT
+226 NVAGVLFPNQSRA

-251 IFTGALLIIAGRDH
+251 IFTGALLIIAGLDH
-265 VQAIYLAALL
+265 VQATYLAALL
-275 LSSFIFMET
+275 LSSFIFMEI

-292 EKQNEI
+292 EKDNEI
-298 FTITCIGSGFLLFMM
+298 FIITCIGSGLLLFMM
-313 FLLEKITGE
+313 FLLETITGE

-343 WEREDERKWAQVYF
+343 WEKEDERKWAQVYF
-357 AAGLFLLIGAFSDY
+357 AAGLFLLIGAFSDQ
-371 PIEQTITVGIIFLI
+371 PVEQTITVGVIFLI

-392 KQLTALE
+392 RQLTALE

-409 GVGLWGSV
+409 GIGLSGSV
-417 YAYILAALLVLMSFR
+417 YAYILAALLVLLSFR
-432 INKMH
+432 INK
-437 LFHELV
+437 LYVFHEIV
-443 TTASVLMIWFLKCR
+443 TTASVLVIWFLKCEWFR
-457 WNNGPYSFG
+457 LYNWGMDG
-466 VEGTWF
+466 KWF
-472 YPVAVLLLILLF
+472 YPVAVLLLMLLF

-490 PGLREKEQEAYNV
+490 QGLRDKKQEVYNI
-503 VSLCFIGLYC
+503 VSLCFIGIFC
-513 LLPLFGGY
+513 LLPLFEGH
-521 LWARLATMAA
+521 LWTRIAIMAA

-539 LRKRYGLCWKGNTLL
+539 LRKRYGLYWKGNILL
-554 WAGFFS
+554 WAVFFG

-584 LVGIGFRHKEKVERI
+584 LVGIGFRHKEKMERI

-642 YMFLERKMTQK
+642 YMFLEKKMAQK
-653 KAEIEE
+653 KAEVKE

>member
-1 MSEQGN
+1 MNEQGN

-31 AQMKKDLEEGIA
+31 AQMKKDLEEGVA

-67 AARPELKTKSVEF
+67 AAQPELKTKSVEF
-80 RIGIHVF
+80 KIGIHVF

-111 QGICIYV
+111 QGICIYM
-118 AALALVLFSEL
+118 AAFALVLFSEL
-129 LLRRKMQKFA
+129 FLRRKMQKFA
-139 SVITGI
+139 GVITGI
-145 GVGCLYAAN
+145 GIGCLYAAN
-154 IVNYLALHF
+154 IVNYLVLHL
-163 VNGIIAVLI
+163 VNGIIAVLL
-172 TLLIAAVTICL
+172 TLLIAAATIWL
-183 SRKRDSIVIRLIGL
+183 SRKRDSVVIRLIGL

-226 NVAGVLFPNQSRT
+226 NVAGVLFPNQSRA

-251 IFTGALLIIAGRDH
+251 IFTGALLIIAGLDH
-265 VQAIYLAALL
+265 VQATYLAALL
-275 LSSFIFMET
+275 LSSFIFMEI

-292 EKQNEI
+292 EKDNEI
-298 FTITCIGSGFLLFMM
+298 FIITCIGSGLLLFMM
-313 FLLEKITGE
+313 FLLETITGE

-343 WEREDERKWAQVYF
+343 WEKEDERKWAQVYF
-357 AAGLFLLIGAFSDY
+357 AAGLFLLIGAFSDQ
-371 PIEQTITVGIIFLI
+371 PVEQTITVGVIFLI

-392 KQLTALE
+392 RQLTALE

-409 GVGLWGSV
+409 GIGLSGSV
-417 YAYILAALLVLMSFR
+417 YAYILAALLVLLSFR
-432 INKMH
+432 INK
-437 LFHELV
+437 LYVFHEIV
-443 TTASVLMIWFLKCR
+443 TTASVLVIWFLKCEWFR
-457 WNNGPYSFG
+457 LYNWGMDG
-466 VEGTWF
+466 KWF
-472 YPVAVLLLILLF
+472 YPVAVLLLMLLF

-490 PGLREKEQEAYNV
+490 QGLRDKKQEVYNI
-503 VSLCFIGLYC
+503 VSLCFIGIFC
-513 LLPLFGGY
+513 LLPLFEGH
-521 LWARLATMAA
+521 LWTRIAIMAA

-539 LRKRYGLCWKGNTLL
+539 LRKRYGLYWKGNTLL

-560 LYSIT
+560 LYSKT

-584 LVGIGFRHKEKVERI
+584 LVGIGFRHKEKMERI

-642 YMFLERKMTQK
+642 YMFLEKKMAQK
-653 KAEIEE
+653 KAEVKE

>member
-7 RERTEQKLSELMR
+7 RERTEQKLSELTR

-31 AQMKKDLEEGIA
+31 AQMKKDLEEGVA

-67 AARPELKTKSVEF
+67 AAKPELKTKSVEF
-80 RIGIHVF
+80 KIGIHVF

-118 AALALVLFSEL
+118 AAFALVLFSEL
-129 LLRRKMQKFA
+129 FLRRKMQKFA
-139 SVITGI
+139 GVITGI
-145 GVGCLYAAN
+145 GIGCLYAAN
-154 IVNYLALHF
+154 IVNYLVLHF
-163 VNGIIAVLI
+163 VNGIIAVLL
-172 TLLIAAVTICL
+172 TLLIAAATIWL
-183 SRKRDSIVIRLIGL
+183 SRKRDSVVIRLIGL

-219 TVILFIV
+219 TIILFIV
-226 NVAGVLFPNQSRT
+226 NVAGVLFPNQSRA

-251 IFTGALLIIAGRDH
+251 IFTGALLIIAGLDH
-265 VQAIYLAALL
+265 VQATYLAALL
-275 LSSFIFMET
+275 LSSFIFMEI

-292 EKQNEI
+292 EKDNEI

-313 FLLEKITGE
+313 FLLETVTGE

-343 WEREDERKWAQVYF
+343 WEKEDERKWAQVYF
-357 AAGLFLLIGAFSDY
+357 AAGLFLLIGAFSDH
-371 PIEQTITVGIIFLI
+371 PIEQTITVGVIFLI
-385 ARIGNRQ
+385 ARIGNRK

-409 GVGLWGSV
+409 GIGLSSSV
-417 YAYILAALLVLMSFR
+417 YAYILAALLVLLSFR
-432 INKMH
+432 INKLH
-437 LFHELV
+437 VFHEIV
-443 TTASVLMIWFLKCR
+443 TTASVLMIWFLKCEWHR
-457 WNNGPYSFG
+457 LYNWGMDG
-466 VEGTWF
+466 KWF
-472 YPVAVLLLILLF
+472 YPVAVLLLMLLF

-490 PGLREKEQEAYNV
+490 PGLRDKKQEVYNI
-503 VSLCFIGLYC
+503 VSLCFIGIFC
-513 LLPLFGGY
+513 LLPLFEGH
-521 LWARLATMAA
+521 LWTRIAIMAA

-539 LRKRYGLCWKGNTLL
+539 LRKRYGLYWKGNTLL

-584 LVGIGFRHKEKVERI
+584 LVGIGFRHKEKMERI

-642 YMFLERKMTQK
+642 YMFLEKKMAQK
-653 KAEIEE
+653 KAEVEE

>member
-1 MSEQGN
+1 MNEQGN

-31 AQMKKDLEEGIA
+31 AQMKKDLEEGVA

-67 AARPELKTKSVEF
+67 ADQPELKTKSVEF
-80 RIGIHVF
+80 KIGIHVF

-111 QGICIYV
+111 QGICIYM
-118 AALALVLFSEL
+118 AAFALVLFSEL
-129 LLRRKMQKFA
+129 FLRRKMQKFA
-139 SVITGI
+139 GVITGI
-145 GVGCLYAAN
+145 GIGCLYAAN
-154 IVNYLALHF
+154 IVNYLVLHL
-163 VNGIIAVLI
+163 VNGIIAVLL
-172 TLLIAAVTICL
+172 TLLIAAATIWL
-183 SRKRDSIVIRLIGL
+183 SRKRDSVVIRLIGL

-226 NVAGVLFPNQSRT
+226 NVAGVLFPNQSRA

-251 IFTGALLIIAGRDH
+251 IFTGALLIIAGLDH
-265 VQAIYLAALL
+265 VQATYLAALL
-275 LSSFIFMET
+275 LSSFIFMEI

-292 EKQNEI
+292 EKDNEI
-298 FTITCIGSGFLLFMM
+298 FIITCIGSGLLLFMM
-313 FLLEKITGE
+313 FLLETITGE
-322 QLVGLIMAAVTAA
+322 QLVGLIMAAVTVA
-335 VSMLFFLL
+335 VSMLLFLL
-343 WEREDERKWAQVYF
+343 WEKEDERKWAQVYF
-357 AAGLFLLIGAFSDY
+357 AAGLFLLIGAFSDQ
-371 PIEQTITVGIIFLI
+371 PVEQTITVGVIFLI

-392 KQLTALE
+392 RQLTALE

-409 GVGLWGSV
+409 GIGLSGSV
-417 YAYILAALLVLMSFR
+417 YAYILAALLVLLSFR
-432 INKMH
+432 INK
-437 LFHELV
+437 LYVFHEIV
-443 TTASVLMIWFLKCR
+443 TTASVLVIWFLKCEWFR
-457 WNNGPYSFG
+457 LYNWGMDG
-466 VEGTWF
+466 KWF
-472 YPVAVLLLILLF
+472 YPVAVLLLMLLF

-490 PGLREKEQEAYNV
+490 QGLRDKKQEVYNI
-503 VSLCFIGLYC
+503 VSLCFIGIFC
-513 LLPLFGGY
+513 LLPLFEGH
-521 LWARLATMAA
+521 LWTRIAIMAA

-539 LRKRYGLCWKGNTLL
+539 LRKRYGLYWKGNTLL

-584 LVGIGFRHKEKVERI
+584 LVGIGFRHKEKMERI

-642 YMFLERKMTQK
+642 YMFLEKKMAQK
-653 KAEIEE
+653 KAEVKE

>member
-1 MSEQGN
+1 MNEQGN

-31 AQMKKDLEEGIA
+31 AQMKKDLEEGVA

-67 AARPELKTKSVEF
+67 AAQPELKTKSVEF
-80 RIGIHVF
+80 KIGIHVF

-111 QGICIYV
+111 QGICIYM
-118 AALALVLFSEL
+118 AAFALVLFSEL
-129 LLRRKMQKFA
+129 FLRRKMQKFA
-139 SVITGI
+139 GVITGI
-145 GVGCLYAAN
+145 GIGCLYAAN
-154 IVNYLALHF
+154 IVNYLVLHL
-163 VNGIIAVLI
+163 VNGIIAVLL
-172 TLLIAAVTICL
+172 TLLIAAATIWL
-183 SRKRDSIVIRLIGL
+183 SRKRDSVVIRLIGL

-226 NVAGVLFPNQSRT
+226 NVAGVLFPNQSRA

-251 IFTGALLIIAGRDH
+251 IFTGALLIIAGLDH
-265 VQAIYLAALL
+265 VQATYLAALL
-275 LSSFIFMET
+275 LSSFIFMEI

-292 EKQNEI
+292 EKDNEI
-298 FTITCIGSGFLLFMM
+298 FIITCIGSGLLLFMM
-313 FLLEKITGE
+313 FLLETITGE
-322 QLVGLIMAAVTAA
+322 QLVGLIMAAVTVA
-335 VSMLFFLL
+335 VSMLLFLL
-343 WEREDERKWAQVYF
+343 WEKEDERKWAQVYF
-357 AAGLFLLIGAFSDY
+357 AAGLFLLIGAFSDQ
-371 PIEQTITVGIIFLI
+371 PVEQTITVGVIFLI

-392 KQLTALE
+392 RQLTALE

-409 GVGLWGSV
+409 GIGLSGSV
-417 YAYILAALLVLMSFR
+417 YAYILAALLVLLSFR
-432 INKMH
+432 INK
-437 LFHELV
+437 LYVFHEIV
-443 TTASVLMIWFLKCR
+443 TTASVLVIWFLKCEWFR
-457 WNNGPYSFG
+457 LYNWGMDG
-466 VEGTWF
+466 KWF
-472 YPVAVLLLILLF
+472 YPVAVLLLMLLF

-490 PGLREKEQEAYNV
+490 QGLRDKKQEVYNI
-503 VSLCFIGLYC
+503 VSLCFIGIFC
-513 LLPLFGGY
+513 LLPLFEGH
-521 LWARLATMAA
+521 LWTRIAIMAA

-539 LRKRYGLCWKGNTLL
+539 LRKRYGLYWKGNTLL

-584 LVGIGFRHKEKVERI
+584 LVGIGFRHKEKMERI

-642 YMFLERKMTQK
+642 YMFLEKKMAQK
-653 KAEIEE
+653 KAEVKE

>member
-1 MSEQGN
+1 MNEQGN

-31 AQMKKDLEEGIA
+31 AQMKKDLEEGVA

-67 AARPELKTKSVEF
+67 AAQPELKTKSVEF
-80 RIGIHVF
+80 KIGIHVF

-111 QGICIYV
+111 QGICIYM
-118 AALALVLFSEL
+118 AAFALVLFSEL
-129 LLRRKMQKFA
+129 FLRRKMQKFA
-139 SVITGI
+139 GVITGI
-145 GVGCLYAAN
+145 GIGCLYAAN
-154 IVNYLALHF
+154 IVNYLVLHL
-163 VNGIIAVLI
+163 VNGIIAVLL
-172 TLLIAAVTICL
+172 TLLIAAATIWL
-183 SRKRDSIVIRLIGL
+183 SRKRDSVVIRLIGL

-226 NVAGVLFPNQSRT
+226 NVAGVLFPNQSRA

-251 IFTGALLIIAGRDH
+251 IFTGALLIIAGLDH
-265 VQAIYLAALL
+265 VQATYLAALL
-275 LSSFIFMET
+275 LSSFIFMEI

-292 EKQNEI
+292 EKDNEI
-298 FTITCIGSGFLLFMM
+298 FIITCIGSGLLLFMM
-313 FLLEKITGE
+313 FLLEAITGE

-343 WEREDERKWAQVYF
+343 WEKEDERKWAQVYF
-357 AAGLFLLIGAFSDY
+357 AAGLFLLIGAFSDQ
-371 PIEQTITVGIIFLI
+371 PVEQTITVGVIFLI

-392 KQLTALE
+392 RQLTALE

-409 GVGLWGSV
+409 GIGLSGSV
-417 YAYILAALLVLMSFR
+417 YAYILAALLVLLSFR
-432 INKMH
+432 INK
-437 LFHELV
+437 LYVFHEIV
-443 TTASVLMIWFLKCR
+443 TTASVLVIWFLKCEWFR
-457 WNNGPYSFG
+457 LYNWGMDG
-466 VEGTWF
+466 KWF
-472 YPVAVLLLILLF
+472 YPVAVLLLMLLF

-490 PGLREKEQEAYNV
+490 QGLRDKKQEVYNI
-503 VSLCFIGLYC
+503 VSLCFIGIFC
-513 LLPLFGGY
+513 LLPLFEGH
-521 LWARLATMAA
+521 LWTRIAIMAA

-539 LRKRYGLCWKGNTLL
+539 LRKRYGLYWKGNTLL
-554 WAGFFS
+554 WAVFFS

-584 LVGIGFRHKEKVERI
+584 LVGIGFRHKEKMERI

-642 YMFLERKMTQK
+642 YMFLEKKMAQK
-653 KAEIEE
+653 KAEVKE

>member
-1 MSEQGN
+1 MNEQGN

-31 AQMKKDLEEGIA
+31 AQMKKDLEEGVA

-67 AARPELKTKSVEF
+67 AAQPELKTKSVEF
-80 RIGIHVF
+80 KIGIHVF

-111 QGICIYV
+111 QGICIYM
-118 AALALVLFSEL
+118 AAFALVLFSEL
-129 LLRRKMQKFA
+129 FLRRKMQKFA
-139 SVITGI
+139 GVITGI
-145 GVGCLYAAN
+145 GIGCLYAAN
-154 IVNYLALHF
+154 IVNYLVLHL
-163 VNGIIAVLI
+163 VNGIIAVLL
-172 TLLIAAVTICL
+172 TLLIAAATIWL
-183 SRKRDSIVIRLIGL
+183 SRKRDSVVIRLIGL

-226 NVAGVLFPNQSRT
+226 NVAGVLFPNQSRA

-251 IFTGALLIIAGRDH
+251 IFTGALLIIAGLDH
-265 VQAIYLAALL
+265 VQATYLAALL
-275 LSSFIFMET
+275 LSSFIFMEI

-292 EKQNEI
+292 EKDNEI
-298 FTITCIGSGFLLFMM
+298 FIITCIGSGLLLFMM
-313 FLLEKITGE
+313 FLLETITGE

-343 WEREDERKWAQVYF
+343 WEKEDERKWAQVYF
-357 AAGLFLLIGAFSDY
+357 AAGLFLLIGSFSDQ
-371 PIEQTITVGIIFLI
+371 PVEQTITVGVIFLI

-392 KQLTALE
+392 RQLTALE

-409 GVGLWGSV
+409 GIGLSGRV
-417 YAYILAALLVLMSFR
+417 YAYILAALLVLLSFR
-432 INKMH
+432 INK
-437 LFHELV
+437 LYVFHEIV
-443 TTASVLMIWFLKCR
+443 TTASVLVIWFLKCEWFR
-457 WNNGPYSFG
+457 LYNWGMDG
-466 VEGTWF
+466 KWF
-472 YPVAVLLLILLF
+472 YPVAVLLLMLLF

-490 PGLREKEQEAYNV
+490 QGLRDKKQEVYNI
-503 VSLCFIGLYC
+503 VSLCFIGIFC
-513 LLPLFGGY
+513 LLPLFEGH
-521 LWARLATMAA
+521 LWTRIAIMAA

-539 LRKRYGLCWKGNTLL
+539 LRKRYGLYWKGNTLL

-584 LVGIGFRHKEKVERI
+584 LVGIGFRHKEKMERI

-642 YMFLERKMTQK
+642 YMFLEKKMAQK
-653 KAEIEE
+653 KAEVEE

>member
-31 AQMKKDLEEGIA
+31 AQMKKDLEEGVA

-67 AARPELKTKSVEF
+67 AAKPELKTKSVEF
-80 RIGIHVF
+80 KIGIHVF

-118 AALALVLFSEL
+118 AAFALVLFSEL
-129 LLRRKMQKFA
+129 FLRRKMQKFA
-139 SVITGI
+139 GVITGI
-145 GVGCLYAAN
+145 GIGCLYAAN
-154 IVNYLALHF
+154 IVNYLVLHF
-163 VNGIIAVLI
+163 VNGIIAVLL
-172 TLLIAAVTICL
+172 TLLIAAATIWL
-183 SRKRDSIVIRLIGL
+183 SRKRDSVVIRLIGL

-219 TVILFIV
+219 TIILFIV
-226 NVAGVLFPNQSRT
+226 NVAGVLFPNQSRA

-251 IFTGALLIIAGRDH
+251 IFTGALLIIAGLDH
-265 VQAIYLAALL
+265 VQATYLAALL
-275 LSSFIFMET
+275 LSSFIFMEI

-292 EKQNEI
+292 EKDNEI

-313 FLLEKITGE
+313 FLLETVTGE

-343 WEREDERKWAQVYF
+343 WEKEDERKWAQVYF
-357 AAGLFLLIGAFSDY
+357 AAGLFLLIGAFSDH
-371 PIEQTITVGIIFLI
+371 PIEQTITVGVIFLI

-409 GVGLWGSV
+409 GIGLSGSV
-417 YAYILAALLVLMSFR
+417 YAYILAALLVLLSFR
-432 INKMH
+432 INKLH
-437 LFHELV
+437 VFHEIV
-443 TTASVLMIWFLKCR
+443 TTASVLMIWFLKCEWHR
-457 WNNGPYSFG
+457 LYNWGMDG
-466 VEGTWF
+466 KWF
-472 YPVAVLLLILLF
+472 YPVAVLLLMLLF

-490 PGLREKEQEAYNV
+490 PGLRDKKQEVYNI
-503 VSLCFIGLYC
+503 VSLCFIGIFC
-513 LLPLFGGY
+513 LLPLFEGH
-521 LWARLATMAA
+521 LWIRIAIMAA

-539 LRKRYGLCWKGNTLL
+539 LRKRYGLYWKGNTLL

-584 LVGIGFRHKEKVERI
+584 LVGIGFRHKEKMERI

-617 REAELLYRMIVF
+617 REVELLYRMMVF

-642 YMFLERKMTQK
+642 YMFLEKKMAQK
-653 KAEIEE
+653 KAEVEE

>member
-1 MSEQGN
+1 MNEQGN

-31 AQMKKDLEEGIA
+31 AQMKKDLEEGVA

-67 AARPELKTKSVEF
+67 AAQPELKTKSVEF
-80 RIGIHVF
+80 KIGIHVF

-111 QGICIYV
+111 QGICIYM
-118 AALALVLFSEL
+118 AAFALVLFSEL
-129 LLRRKMQKFA
+129 FLRRKMQKFA
-139 SVITGI
+139 GVITGI
-145 GVGCLYAAN
+145 GIGCLYAAN
-154 IVNYLALHF
+154 IVNYLVLHL
-163 VNGIIAVLI
+163 VNGIIAVLL
-172 TLLIAAVTICL
+172 TLLIAAATIWL
-183 SRKRDSIVIRLIGL
+183 SRKRDSVVIRLIGL

-226 NVAGVLFPNQSRT
+226 NVAGVLFPNQSRA

-251 IFTGALLIIAGRDH
+251 IFTGALLIIAGLDH
-265 VQAIYLAALL
+265 VQATYLAALL
-275 LSSFIFMET
+275 LSSFIFMEI

-292 EKQNEI
+292 EKDNEI
-298 FTITCIGSGFLLFMM
+298 FIITCIGSGLLLFMM
-313 FLLEKITGE
+313 FLLETITGE

-343 WEREDERKWAQVYF
+343 WEKEDERKWAQVYF
-357 AAGLFLLIGAFSDY
+357 AAGLFLLIGSFSDQ
-371 PIEQTITVGIIFLI
+371 PVEQTITVGVIFLI

-392 KQLTALE
+392 RQLTALE

-409 GVGLWGSV
+409 GIGLSGSV
-417 YAYILAALLVLMSFR
+417 YAYILAALLVLLSFR
-432 INKMH
+432 INK
-437 LFHELV
+437 LYVFHEIV
-443 TTASVLMIWFLKCR
+443 TTASVLVIWFLKCEWFR
-457 WNNGPYSFG
+457 LYNWGMDG
-466 VEGTWF
+466 KWF
-472 YPVAVLLLILLF
+472 YPVAVLLLMLLF

-490 PGLREKEQEAYNV
+490 QGLRDKKQEVYNI
-503 VSLCFIGLYC
+503 VSLCFIGIFC
-513 LLPLFGGY
+513 LLPLFEGH
-521 LWARLATMAA
+521 LWTRIAIMAA

-539 LRKRYGLCWKGNTLL
+539 LRKRYGLYWKGNTLL

-584 LVGIGFRHKEKVERI
+584 LVGIGFRHKEKMERI

-642 YMFLERKMTQK
+642 YMFLEKKMAQK
-653 KAEIEE
+653 KAEVKE

>member
-1 MSEQGN
+1 MNEQGN

-31 AQMKKDLEEGIA
+31 AQMKKDLEEGVA

-67 AARPELKTKSVEF
+67 AAQPELKTKSVEF
-80 RIGIHVF
+80 KIGIHVF

-111 QGICIYV
+111 QGICIYM
-118 AALALVLFSEL
+118 AAFALVLFSEL
-129 LLRRKMQKFA
+129 FLRRKMQKFA
-139 SVITGI
+139 GVITGI
-145 GVGCLYAAN
+145 GIGCLYAAN
-154 IVNYLALHF
+154 IVNYLVLHF
-163 VNGIIAVLI
+163 VNGIIAVLL
-172 TLLIAAVTICL
+172 TLLIAAATIWL
-183 SRKRDSIVIRLIGL
+183 SRKRDSVVIRLIGL

-226 NVAGVLFPNQSRT
+226 NAAGVLFPNQSRT

-251 IFTGALLIIAGRDH
+251 IFTGALLIIAGLDH
-265 VQAIYLAALL
+265 VQATYLAALL
-275 LSSFIFMET
+275 LSSFIFMEI

-292 EKQNEI
+292 EKDNEI
-298 FTITCIGSGFLLFMM
+298 FTITCIGSGLLLFMM
-313 FLLEKITGE
+313 FLLETITGE

-335 VSMLFFLL
+335 VSMVFFLL
-343 WEREDERKWAQVYF
+343 WEKEDEKKWAQVYF
-357 AAGLFLLIGAFSDY
+357 AAGLFLLIGAFSDQ
-371 PIEQTITVGIIFLI
+371 PVEQTITVGVIFLI

-392 KQLTALE
+392 RQLTALE

-409 GVGLWGSV
+409 GIGLSGSV
-417 YAYILAALLVLMSFR
+417 YAYILAALLVLLSFR
-432 INKMH
+432 INKLH
-437 LFHELV
+437 VFHEIV
-443 TTASVLMIWFLKCR
+443 TTASVLVIWFLKCEWFR
-457 WNNGPYSFG
+457 LYNWGMDG
-466 VEGTWF
+466 KWF
-472 YPVAVLLLILLF
+472 YPVAVLLLMLLF

-490 PGLREKEQEAYNV
+490 PGLRDKKQEVYNI
-503 VSLCFIGLYC
+503 VSLCFIGIFC
-513 LLPLFGGY
+513 LLPLFEGH
-521 LWARLATMAA
+521 LWIRIAIMAV

-539 LRKRYGLCWKGNTLL
+539 LRKRYGLYWKGNTLL

-584 LVGIGFRHKEKVERI
+584 LVGIGFRHKEKMERI

-642 YMFLERKMTQK
+642 YMFLEKKMAQK
-653 KAEIEE
+653 KAEVEE

>member
-1 MSEQGN
+1 MNEQGN
-7 RERTEQKLSELMR
+7 RERTEQKLSELMG

-31 AQMKKDLEEGIA
+31 AQMKKDLEEGVA

-67 AARPELKTKSVEF
+67 AAQPELKTKSVEF
-80 RIGIHVF
+80 KIGIHVF

-111 QGICIYV
+111 QGICIYM
-118 AALALVLFSEL
+118 AAFALVLFSEL
-129 LLRRKMQKFA
+129 FLRRKMQKFA
-139 SVITGI
+139 GVITGI
-145 GVGCLYAAN
+145 GIGCLYAAN
-154 IVNYLALHF
+154 IVNYLVLHL
-163 VNGIIAVLI
+163 VNEIIAVLF
-172 TLLIAAVTICL
+172 TLLIAAATIWL
-183 SRKRDSIVIRLIGL
+183 SRKRDSVVIRLIGL

-226 NVAGVLFPNQSRT
+226 NVAGVLFPNQSRA

-251 IFTGALLIIAGRDH
+251 IFTGALLIIAGLDH
-265 VQAIYLAALL
+265 VQATYLAALL
-275 LSSFIFMET
+275 LSSFIFMEI

-292 EKQNEI
+292 EKDNEI
-298 FTITCIGSGFLLFMM
+298 FIITCIGSGLLLFMM
-313 FLLEKITGE
+313 FLLETITGE

-343 WEREDERKWAQVYF
+343 WEKEDERKWAQVYF
-357 AAGLFLLIGAFSDY
+357 AAGLFLLIGAFSDQ
-371 PIEQTITVGIIFLI
+371 PVEQTITVGVIFLI

-392 KQLTALE
+392 RQLTALE

-409 GVGLWGSV
+409 GIGLSGSV
-417 YAYILAALLVLMSFR
+417 YAYILAALLVLLSFR
-432 INKMH
+432 INK
-437 LFHELV
+437 LYVFHEIV
-443 TTASVLMIWFLKCR
+443 TTASVLVIWFLKCEWFR
-457 WNNGPYSFG
+457 LYNWGMDG
-466 VEGTWF
+466 KWF
-472 YPVAVLLLILLF
+472 YPVAVLLLMLLF

-490 PGLREKEQEAYNV
+490 QGLRDKKQEVYNI
-503 VSLCFIGLYC
+503 VSLCFIGIFC
-513 LLPLFGGY
+513 LLPLFEGH
-521 LWARLATMAA
+521 LWTRIAIMAA

-539 LRKRYGLCWKGNTLL
+539 LRKRYGLYWKGNTLL

-584 LVGIGFRHKEKVERI
+584 LVGIGFRHKEKMERI

-642 YMFLERKMTQK
+642 YMFLEKKMAQK
-653 KAEIEE
+653 KAEVEE

>member
-1 MSEQGN
+1 MNEQGN

-31 AQMKKDLEEGIA
+31 AQMKKDLEEGVA

-67 AARPELKTKSVEF
+67 AAQPELKTKSVEF
-80 RIGIHVF
+80 KIGIHVF

-111 QGICIYV
+111 QGICIYM
-118 AALALVLFSEL
+118 AAFALVLFSEL
-129 LLRRKMQKFA
+129 FLRRKMQKFA
-139 SVITGI
+139 GVITGI
-145 GVGCLYAAN
+145 GIGCLYAAN
-154 IVNYLALHF
+154 IVNYLVLHL
-163 VNGIIAVLI
+163 VNGIIAVLL
-172 TLLIAAVTICL
+172 TLLIAAATIWL
-183 SRKRDSIVIRLIGL
+183 SRKRDSVVIRLIGL

-219 TVILFIV
+219 TIILFIV
-226 NVAGVLFPNQSRT
+226 NVAGVLFPNQSRA

-251 IFTGALLIIAGRDH
+251 IFTGALLIIAGLDH
-265 VQAIYLAALL
+265 VQATYLAALL
-275 LSSFIFMET
+275 LSSFIFMEI

-292 EKQNEI
+292 EKDNEI

-313 FLLEKITGE
+313 FLLETVTGE

-343 WEREDERKWAQVYF
+343 WEKEDERKWVQVYF
-357 AAGLFLLIGAFSDY
+357 AAGLFLLIGAFSDH
-371 PIEQTITVGIIFLI
+371 PIEQTITVGVIFLI

-409 GVGLWGSV
+409 GIGLSGSV
-417 YAYILAALLVLMSFR
+417 YAYILAALLVLLSFR
-432 INKMH
+432 INKLH
-437 LFHELV
+437 VFHEIV
-443 TTASVLMIWFLKCR
+443 TTASVLMIWFLKCEWHR
-457 WNNGPYSFG
+457 LYNWGMDG
-466 VEGTWF
+466 KWF
-472 YPVAVLLLILLF
+472 YPVAVLLLMLLF

-490 PGLREKEQEAYNV
+490 PGLRDKKQEVYNI
-503 VSLCFIGLYC
+503 VSLCFIGIFC
-513 LLPLFGGY
+513 LLPLFEGH
-521 LWARLATMAA
+521 LWTRIAIMAA

-539 LRKRYGLCWKGNTLL
+539 LRKRYGLYWKGNTLL

-584 LVGIGFRHKEKVERI
+584 LVGIGFRHKEKMERI

-642 YMFLERKMTQK
+642 YMFLEKKMAQK
-653 KAEIEE
+653 KAEVEE

>member
-1 MSEQGN
+1 MNEQGN

-31 AQMKKDLEEGIA
+31 AQMKKDLEEGVA

-67 AARPELKTKSVEF
+67 AAQPELKTKSVEF
-80 RIGIHVF
+80 KIGIHVF

-111 QGICIYV
+111 QGICIYM
-118 AALALVLFSEL
+118 AAFALVLFSEL
-129 LLRRKMQKFA
+129 FLRRKMQKFA
-139 SVITGI
+139 GVITGI
-145 GVGCLYAAN
+145 GIGCLYAAN
-154 IVNYLALHF
+154 IVNYLVLHL
-163 VNGIIAVLI
+163 VNGIIAVLL
-172 TLLIAAVTICL
+172 TLLIAAATIWL
-183 SRKRDSIVIRLIGL
+183 SRKRDSVVIRLIGL

-207 HGFETELSFFVL
+207 HGFETELSCFVL

-226 NVAGVLFPNQSRT
+226 NVAGVLFPNQSRA

-251 IFTGALLIIAGRDH
+251 IFTGALLIIAGLDH
-265 VQAIYLAALL
+265 VQATYLAALL
-275 LSSFIFMET
+275 LSSFIFMEI

-292 EKQNEI
+292 EKDNEI
-298 FTITCIGSGFLLFMM
+298 FIITCIGSGLLLFMM
-313 FLLEKITGE
+313 FLLETITGE

-343 WEREDERKWAQVYF
+343 WEKEDERKWAQVYF
-357 AAGLFLLIGAFSDY
+357 AAGLFLLIGAFSDQ
-371 PIEQTITVGIIFLI
+371 PVEQTITVGVIFLI

-392 KQLTALE
+392 RQLTALE

-409 GVGLWGSV
+409 GIGLSGSV
-417 YAYILAALLVLMSFR
+417 YAYILAALLVLLSFR
-432 INKMH
+432 INK
-437 LFHELV
+437 LYVFHEIV
-443 TTASVLMIWFLKCR
+443 TTASVLVIWFLKCEWFR
-457 WNNGPYSFG
+457 LYNWGMDG
-466 VEGTWF
+466 KWF
-472 YPVAVLLLILLF
+472 YPVAVLLLMLLF

-490 PGLREKEQEAYNV
+490 QGLRDKKQEVYNI
-503 VSLCFIGLYC
+503 VSLCFIGIFC
-513 LLPLFGGY
+513 LLPLFEGH
-521 LWARLATMAA
+521 LWTRIAIMAA

-539 LRKRYGLCWKGNTLL
+539 LRKRYGLYWKGNTLL

-584 LVGIGFRHKEKVERI
+584 LVGIGFRHKEKMERI

-642 YMFLERKMTQK
+642 YMFLEKKMAQK
-653 KAEIEE
+653 KAEVKE

>member
-1 MSEQGN
+1 MNEQGN

-31 AQMKKDLEEGIA
+31 AQMKKDLEEGVA

-55 YAEYQRRMRDRE
+55 YAEYQRRMRNRE
-67 AARPELKTKSVEF
+67 AAQPELKTKSVEF
-80 RIGIHVF
+80 KIGIHVF

-118 AALALVLFSEL
+118 AALTLVLFSEL
-129 LLRRKMQKFA
+129 FLRRKMQKFA
-139 SVITGI
+139 GVITGI
-145 GVGCLYAAN
+145 GIGCLYAAN
-154 IVNYLALHF
+154 IVNYLVLHF
-163 VNGIIAVLI
+163 INGIIAVLI
-172 TLLIAAVTICL
+172 TLLIATATIWL
-183 SRKRDSIVIRLIGL
+183 SRKRDSVVIRLIGL

-219 TVILFIV
+219 TIILFIV
-226 NVAGVLFPNQSRT
+226 NVAGVLFPNQSRA

-251 IFTGALLIIAGRDH
+251 IFTGALLIIAGLDH
-265 VQAIYLAALL
+265 VQATYLAALL
-275 LSSFIFMET
+275 LSSFIFMEI

-292 EKQNEI
+292 EKDNEI

-313 FLLEKITGE
+313 FLLEIVTGE
-322 QLVGLIMAAVTAA
+322 QFVGLIMAAVTAA

-343 WEREDERKWAQVYF
+343 WEKEDERKWAQVYF
-357 AAGLFLLIGAFSDY
+357 AAGLFLLIGAFSDR
-371 PIEQTITVGIIFLI
+371 PVEQTITVGVIFLI

-409 GVGLWGSV
+409 GIGLSGSV
-417 YAYILAALLVLMSFR
+417 YAYILAALLVLLSFR
-432 INKMH
+432 INKLH
-437 LFHELV
+437 VFHEIV
-443 TTASVLMIWFLKCR
+443 TTASVLMIWFLKCEWHR
-457 WNNGPYSFG
+457 LYNWGMDG
-466 VEGTWF
+466 KWF
-472 YPVAVLLLILLF
+472 YPIAVLLLMLLF

-490 PGLREKEQEAYNV
+490 PGLRDKKQEVYNI
-503 VSLCFIGLYC
+503 VSLCFIGIFC
-513 LLPLFGGY
+513 LLPLFEGH
-521 LWARLATMAA
+521 LWTRIAIMAA
-531 GTLAAFLL
+531 GTLVAFLL
-539 LRKRYGLCWKGNTLL
+539 LRKRYGLYWKGNTLL

-584 LVGIGFRHKEKVERI
+584 LVGIGFRHKEKMERI

-642 YMFLERKMTQK
+642 YMFLEKKMAQK
-653 KAEIEE
+653 KAEVEE

>member
-1 MSEQGN
+1 MNEQGN

-31 AQMKKDLEEGIA
+31 AQMKKDLEEGVA

-67 AARPELKTKSVEF
+67 AAQPELKTKSVEF
-80 RIGIHVF
+80 KIGIHVF

-111 QGICIYV
+111 QGICIYM
-118 AALALVLFSEL
+118 AAFALVLFSEL
-129 LLRRKMQKFA
+129 FLRRKMQKFA
-139 SVITGI
+139 GVITGI
-145 GVGCLYAAN
+145 GIGCLYAAN
-154 IVNYLALHF
+154 IVNYLVLHL
-163 VNGIIAVLI
+163 VNGIIAVLL
-172 TLLIAAVTICL
+172 TLLIAAATIWL
-183 SRKRDSIVIRLIGL
+183 SRKRDSVVIRLIGL

-226 NVAGVLFPNQSRT
+226 NVAGVLFPNQSRA

-251 IFTGALLIIAGRDH
+251 IFTGALLIIAGLDH
-265 VQAIYLAALL
+265 VQATYLAALL
-275 LSSFIFMET
+275 LSSFIFMEI

-292 EKQNEI
+292 EKDNEI
-298 FTITCIGSGFLLFMM
+298 FIITCIGSGLLLFMM
-313 FLLEKITGE
+313 FLLETITGE

-335 VSMLFFLL
+335 VSMLFFLF
-343 WEREDERKWAQVYF
+343 WEKEDERKWAQVYF
-357 AAGLFLLIGAFSDY
+357 AAGLFLLIGAFSDQ
-371 PIEQTITVGIIFLI
+371 PVEQTITVGVIFLI

-392 KQLTALE
+392 RQLTALE

-409 GVGLWGSV
+409 GIGLSGSV
-417 YAYILAALLVLMSFR
+417 YAYILAALLVLLSFR
-432 INKMH
+432 INK
-437 LFHELV
+437 LYVFHEIV
-443 TTASVLMIWFLKCR
+443 TTASVLVIWFLKCEWFR
-457 WNNGPYSFG
+457 LYNWGMDG
-466 VEGTWF
+466 KWF
-472 YPVAVLLLILLF
+472 YPVAVLLLMLLF

-490 PGLREKEQEAYNV
+490 QGLRDKKQEVYNI
-503 VSLCFIGLYC
+503 VSLCFIGIFC
-513 LLPLFGGY
+513 LLPLFEGHM
-521 LWARLATMAA
+521 WTRIAIMAA

-539 LRKRYGLCWKGNTLL
+539 LRKRYGLYWKGNTLL
-554 WAGFFS
+554 WAVFFS

-584 LVGIGFRHKEKVERI
+584 LVGIGFRHKEKMERI

-642 YMFLERKMTQK
+642 YMFLEKKMAQK
-653 KAEIEE
+653 KAEVEE

>member
-7 RERTEQKLSELMR
+7 RERTEQKLSELTR

-31 AQMKKDLEEGIA
+31 AQMKKDLEEGVA

-67 AARPELKTKSVEF
+67 AAKPELKTKSVEF
-80 RIGIHVF
+80 KIGIHVF

-118 AALALVLFSEL
+118 AAFALVLFSEL
-129 LLRRKMQKFA
+129 FLRRKMQKFA
-139 SVITGI
+139 GVITGI
-145 GVGCLYAAN
+145 GIGCLYAAN
-154 IVNYLALHF
+154 IVNYLVLHF
-163 VNGIIAVLI
+163 VNGIIAVLL
-172 TLLIAAVTICL
+172 TLLIAAATIWL
-183 SRKRDSIVIRLIGL
+183 SRKRDSVVIRLIGL

-219 TVILFIV
+219 TIILFIV
-226 NVAGVLFPNQSRT
+226 NVAGVLFPNQSRA

-251 IFTGALLIIAGRDH
+251 IFTGALLIIAGLDH
-265 VQAIYLAALL
+265 VQATYLAALL
-275 LSSFIFMET
+275 LSSFIFMEI

-292 EKQNEI
+292 EKDNEI

-313 FLLEKITGE
+313 FLLETVTGE

-343 WEREDERKWAQVYF
+343 WEKEDERKWAQVYF
-357 AAGLFLLIGAFSDY
+357 AAGLFLLIGAFSDH
-371 PIEQTITVGIIFLI
+371 PIEQTITVGVIFLI

-409 GVGLWGSV
+409 GIGLSGSV
-417 YAYILAALLVLMSFR
+417 YAYILAALLVLLSFR
-432 INKMH
+432 INKLH
-437 LFHELV
+437 VFHEIV
-443 TTASVLMIWFLKCR
+443 TTASVLMIWFLKCEWHR
-457 WNNGPYSFG
+457 LYNWGIDG
-466 VEGTWF
+466 KWF
-472 YPVAVLLLILLF
+472 YPIAVLLLMLLF

-490 PGLREKEQEAYNV
+490 PGLRDKKQEVYNI
-503 VSLCFIGLYC
+503 VSLCFIGISC
-513 LLPLFGGY
+513 LLPLFEGH
-521 LWARLATMAA
+521 LWIRIAIMAA

-539 LRKRYGLCWKGNTLL
+539 LRKRYGLYWKGNTLL

-584 LVGIGFRHKEKVERI
+584 LVGIGFRHKEKMERI
-599 TGLVLAALVC
+599 TGLVLAAMVC

-617 REAELLYRMIVF
+617 REVELLYRMIVF

-642 YMFLERKMTQK
+642 YMFLEKKMAQK
-653 KAEIEE
+653 KAEVEE

>member
-1 MSEQGN
+1 MNEQGN

-31 AQMKKDLEEGIA
+31 AQMKKDLEEGVA

-67 AARPELKTKSVEF
+67 AAQPELKTKSVEF
-80 RIGIHVF
+80 KIGIHVF

-111 QGICIYV
+111 QGICIYM
-118 AALALVLFSEL
+118 AAFALVLFSEL
-129 LLRRKMQKFA
+129 FLRRKMQKFA
-139 SVITGI
+139 GVITGI
-145 GVGCLYAAN
+145 GIGCLYAAN
-154 IVNYLALHF
+154 IVNYLVLHL
-163 VNGIIAVLI
+163 VNGIIAVLL
-172 TLLIAAVTICL
+172 TLLIAAATIWL
-183 SRKRDSIVIRLIGL
+183 SRKRDSVVIRLIGL

-226 NVAGVLFPNQSRT
+226 NVAGVLFPNQSRA

-251 IFTGALLIIAGRDH
+251 IFTGALLIIAGLDH
-265 VQAIYLAALL
+265 VQATYLAALL
-275 LSSFIFMET
+275 LSSFIFMEII
-284 MAFVNRKR
+284 AFVNRKR
-292 EKQNEI
+292 EKDNEI
-298 FTITCIGSGFLLFMM
+298 FIITCIGSGLLLFMM
-313 FLLEKITGE
+313 FLLETITGE

-343 WEREDERKWAQVYF
+343 WEKEDERKWAQVYF
-357 AAGLFLLIGAFSDY
+357 AAGLFLLIGAFSDQ
-371 PIEQTITVGIIFLI
+371 PVEQTITVGVIFLI

-392 KQLTALE
+392 RQLTALE

-409 GVGLWGSV
+409 GIGLSGSV
-417 YAYILAALLVLMSFR
+417 YAYILAALLVLLSFR
-432 INKMH
+432 INK
-437 LFHELV
+437 LYVFHEIV
-443 TTASVLMIWFLKCR
+443 TTASVLVIWFLKCEWFR
-457 WNNGPYSFG
+457 LYNWGMDG
-466 VEGTWF
+466 KWF
-472 YPVAVLLLILLF
+472 YPVAVLLLMLLF

-490 PGLREKEQEAYNV
+490 QGLRDKKQEVYNI
-503 VSLCFIGLYC
+503 VSLCFIGIFC
-513 LLPLFGGY
+513 LLPLFEGH
-521 LWARLATMAA
+521 LWTRIAIMAA

-539 LRKRYGLCWKGNTLL
+539 LRKRYGLYWKGNTLL

-584 LVGIGFRHKEKVERI
+584 LVGIGFRHKEKMERI

-642 YMFLERKMTQK
+642 YMFLEKKMAQK
-653 KAEIEE
+653 KAEVKE

>member
-1 MSEQGN
+1 MNEQGN

-31 AQMKKDLEEGIA
+31 AQMKKDLEEGVA

-67 AARPELKTKSVEF
+67 AAQPELKTKSVEF
-80 RIGIHVF
+80 KIGIHVF

-111 QGICIYV
+111 QGICIYM
-118 AALALVLFSEL
+118 AAFALVLFSEL
-129 LLRRKMQKFA
+129 FLRRKMQKFA
-139 SVITGI
+139 GVITGI
-145 GVGCLYAAN
+145 GIGCLYAAN
-154 IVNYLALHF
+154 IVNYLVLHL
-163 VNGIIAVLI
+163 VNGIIAVLL
-172 TLLIAAVTICL
+172 TLLIAAATIWL
-183 SRKRDSIVIRLIGL
+183 SRKRDSVVIRLIGL

-226 NVAGVLFPNQSRT
+226 NVAGVLFPNQSRA

-251 IFTGALLIIAGRDH
+251 IFTGALLIIAGLDH
-265 VQAIYLAALL
+265 VQATYLAALL
-275 LSSFIFMET
+275 LSSFIFMEI

-292 EKQNEI
+292 EKDNEI
-298 FTITCIGSGFLLFMM
+298 FIITCIGSGLLLFMM
-313 FLLEKITGE
+313 FLLETITGE

-343 WEREDERKWAQVYF
+343 WEKEDERKWAQVYF
-357 AAGLFLLIGAFSDY
+357 AAGLFLLIGAFSDQ
-371 PIEQTITVGIIFLI
+371 PVEQTITVGVIFLI

-392 KQLTALE
+392 RQLTALE

-409 GVGLWGSV
+409 GIGLSGSV
-417 YAYILAALLVLMSFR
+417 YAYILAALLVLLSFR
-432 INKMH
+432 INK
-437 LFHELV
+437 LYVFHEIV
-443 TTASVLMIWFLKCR
+443 TTASVLVIWFLKCEWFR
-457 WNNGPYSFG
+457 LYNWGMDG
-466 VEGTWF
+466 KWF
-472 YPVAVLLLILLF
+472 YPVAVLLLMLLF

-490 PGLREKEQEAYNV
+490 QGLRDKKQEVYNI
-503 VSLCFIGLYC
+503 VSLCFIGIFC
-513 LLPLFGGY
+513 LLPLFEGH
-521 LWARLATMAA
+521 LWTRIAIMAA

-539 LRKRYGLCWKGNTLL
+539 LRKRYGLYWKGNILL
-554 WAGFFS
+554 WAVFFS

-584 LVGIGFRHKEKVERI
+584 LVGIGFRHKEKMERI

-642 YMFLERKMTQK
+642 YMFLEKKMAQK
-653 KAEIEE
+653 KAEVKE

>member
-1 MSEQGN
+1 MNEQGN

-31 AQMKKDLEEGIA
+31 AQMKKDLEEGVA

-67 AARPELKTKSVEF
+67 AAQPELKTKSVEF
-80 RIGIHVF
+80 KIGIHVF

-111 QGICIYV
+111 QGICIYM
-118 AALALVLFSEL
+118 AAFALVLFSEL
-129 LLRRKMQKFA
+129 FLRRKMQKFA
-139 SVITGI
+139 GVITGI
-145 GVGCLYAAN
+145 GIGCLYAAN
-154 IVNYLALHF
+154 IVNYLVLHL
-163 VNGIIAVLI
+163 VNGIIAVLL
-172 TLLIAAVTICL
+172 TLLIAAATIWL
-183 SRKRDSIVIRLIGL
+183 SRKRDSVVIRLIGL

-226 NVAGVLFPNQSRT
+226 NVAGVLFPNQSRA

-251 IFTGALLIIAGRDH
+251 IFTGALLIIAGLDH
-265 VQAIYLAALL
+265 VQATYLAALL
-275 LSSFIFMET
+275 LSSFIFMEI

-292 EKQNEI
+292 EKDNEI
-298 FTITCIGSGFLLFMM
+298 FIITSIGSGLLLFMM
-313 FLLEKITGE
+313 FLLETITGE

-343 WEREDERKWAQVYF
+343 WEKEDERKWAQVYF
-357 AAGLFLLIGAFSDY
+357 AAGLFLLIGAFSDQ
-371 PIEQTITVGIIFLI
+371 PVEQTITVGVIFLI

-392 KQLTALE
+392 RQLTALE

-409 GVGLWGSV
+409 GIGLSGSV
-417 YAYILAALLVLMSFR
+417 YAYILAALLVLLSFR
-432 INKMH
+432 INK
-437 LFHELV
+437 LYVFHEIV
-443 TTASVLMIWFLKCR
+443 TTASVLVIWFLKCEWFR
-457 WNNGPYSFG
+457 LYNWGMDG
-466 VEGTWF
+466 KWF
-472 YPVAVLLLILLF
+472 YPVAVLLLMLLF

-490 PGLREKEQEAYNV
+490 QGLRDKKQEVYNI
-503 VSLCFIGLYC
+503 VSLCFIGIFC
-513 LLPLFGGY
+513 LLPLFEGH
-521 LWARLATMAA
+521 LWTRIAIMAA

-539 LRKRYGLCWKGNTLL
+539 LRKRYGLYWKGNTLL

-584 LVGIGFRHKEKVERI
+584 LVGIGFRHKEKMERI

-642 YMFLERKMTQK
+642 YMFLEKKMAQK
-653 KAEIEE
+653 KAEVEE